1 MSEEVNLSEE
11 SNNSENEAN
20 NPENEANN
28 SENEPLDQKELLEDV
43 AEIRQMIHQQ
53 RFAECNPM
61 LFAIIKNCPNQQPY
75 IHRLVQGL
83 LSTVIANLSL
93 FQRKKMSSVM
103 LGFLKQDAKAI
114 KEFEIPETTPETRA
128 KLVSEAISELD
139 QFLVDVEMDIRS
151 ELGVFKDLKKKGEEI
166 DVKEVKPTLEKFVSR
181 EAMLFLN
188 HDLSKEEQDQASAT
202 LYQEWEECR
211 EKIFGRFVSSGHWN
225 DEERAEVKDT
235 ILSPTVDSLTS
246 QLLVSAITLSAATV
260 FDMGKFTLLYDIYR
274 QTDDD
279 EVKVR
284 ALLGWL
290 LVSMNSSCYE
300 QHPDFLS
307 FAEQL
312 TEDCKNDSDLL
323 AEIIKAQKMLA
334 VTVFSEQK
342 SIDYTNDIMSSLSK
356 RFLGDL
362 KNKVADLL
370 EADEDMRNI
379 FGVEDDEE
387 TSDEESPIRS
397 VDINT
402 DEDGDPA
409 LNVGVDSPLSMD
421 EMMDK
426 GIDILLPQFKMLRDQ
441 TEFFTHLYNWFM
453 PFYLKNPHITEA
465 LGFVDEKRKFC
476 KAFCSTAR
484 SCPADA
490 YSLANLIVSH
500 PNEIPENIV
509 DCYDD
514 PEDEEDGSK
523 PADEEE
529 IVNEFFKEPEE
540 HRAKRIRI
548 NYIRN
553 LLRFSKFYKEK
564 DELFTILD
572 ELDDD
577 KPAYA
582 VLAGPLFQDEFFDKY
597 RMAIARYSFR
607 REFPDMVDVMLE
619 GVPCDT
625 LEMHFMKGWVCMQKE
640 DDHSLRMAVDHFKE
654 MLKMQP
660 DMKPVYLQLGICYR
674 KLCQVDEYL
683 ENFDKLMEFK
693 DSFSEE
699 ELFELKL
706 EKLKFIVMNN
716 RLEEAMP
723 LAYELDYTHPESQM
737 AGALLTQLL
746 IKIGGEHTE
755 GNFQKAHQRL
765 DEYFAEV
772 NELFGSF
779 EKMKKSGKDPKNMMM
794 QAMDLFFKMMK
805 NDKAAEAYNNYS
817 LGLLA
822 LIEHQ
827 PKKAVGPFF
836 RAYAYYEDKDQDVF
850 FEVLREDY
858 KWLKNYGCSFT
869 DIMIIYNQ
877 VVAEHQQ
884 SQEELKKYADKS
896 E

>member
-11 SNNSENEAN
+11 SNN
-20 NPENEANN
+20 PEEDV
-28 SENEPLDQKELLEDV
+28 LDQDFLLEKVD
-43 AEIRQMIHQQ
+43 EMRDLIHQQ
-53 RFAECNPM
+53 RFTECKPLLVAVFTPLPSN
-61 LFAIIKNCPNQQPY
+61 KQYVN
-75 IHRLVQGL
+75 RLLQSL
-83 LSTVIANLSL
+83 LTALAANMSL
-93 FQRKKMSSVM
+93 FQRKKIPDGVF
-103 LGFLKQDAKAI
+103 GFPLQHI
-114 KEFEIPETTPETRA
+114 KSFEELDIPEMTPETRA
-128 KLVSEAISELD
+128 KYISSAISGLD
-139 QFLVDVEMDIRS
+139 QLLEDIEMDIRS
-151 ELGVFKDLKKKGEEI
+151 DQGVFKDLKKQGEAI
-166 DVKEVKPTLEKFVSR
+166 DIKEVKPTLEKFVSR

-188 HDLSKEEQDQASAT
+188 HDLSKEEQDQASAR
-202 LYQEWEECR
+202 LYQEWEEYR
-211 EKIFGRFVSSGHWN
+211 EKIFDRFVSSGYWN
-225 DEERAEVKDT
+225 DEERAVVKDT

-290 LVSMNSSCYE
+290 LVSTNCGCYE
-300 QHPDFLS
+300 QQPDFRS

-362 KNKVADLL
+362 KDKVANLL

-379 FGVEDDEE
+379 FGIEDDEE
-387 TSDEESPIRS
+387 TSEESPIRS

-402 DEDGDPA
+402 DEDGIPNLD
-409 LNVGVDSPLSMD
+409 VDMDSPLSMD

-490 YSLANLIVSH
+490 YSLANLIISH

-514 PEDEEDGSK
+514 PEDEGDGSK

-529 IVNEFFKEPEE
+529 IVDEFFKEPGE

-553 LLRFSKFYKEK
+553 LLRFSKFYTAK
-564 DELFTILD
+564 DEIFNILD

-607 REFPDMVDVMLE
+607 REFPDLVEVMLE

-625 LEMHFMKGWVCMQKE
+625 LEMHFMKGWVCMQKG
-640 DDHSLRMAVDHFKE
+640 DDHSLRMAVDHFKK
-654 MLKMQP
+654 MLKIKP
-660 DMKPVYLQLGICYR
+660 DMKQVYLQLGICYR
-674 KLCQVDEYL
+674 NLIQVDEYL

-699 ELFELKL
+699 ELFKLKL
-706 EKLKFIVMNN
+706 DKLKFIVMNN
-716 RLEEAMP
+716 RFEEAMP
-723 LAYELDYTHPESQM
+723 LAYELDYTHPENQM

-746 IKIGGEHTE
+746 IKIGGEHAE
-755 GNFQKAHQRL
+755 ENFQKAHQRL
-765 DEYFAEV
+765 DEYFAEA

-779 EKMKKSGKDPKNMMM
+779 EKMKKEGKDTKNMMM

-827 PKKAVGPFF
+827 PKKAMGPFF
-836 RAYAYYEDKDQDVF
+836 RAYAYYVEKDENVF
-850 FEVLREDY
+850 FEALKEDY
-858 KWLKNYGCSFT
+858 KWLKNYGCSYT
-869 DIMIIYNQ
+869 DLMIIYNQ
-877 VVAEHQQ
+877 VVAEHQK
-884 SQEELKKYADKS
+884 SQEEIKKYADKS

>member
-11 SNNSENEAN
+11 SNN
-20 NPENEANN
+20 PEE
-28 SENEPLDQKELLEDV
+28 EVLDQDFLLEKVD
-43 AEIRQMIHQQ
+43 EMRDLIHQQ
-53 RFAECNPM
+53 RFAECKPM
-61 LFAIIKNCPNQQPY
+61 LVAIFENCPNHKQY
-75 IHRLVQGL
+75 MRRLMHGL
-83 LSTVIANLSL
+83 LTTVLANMSL
-93 FQRKKMSSVM
+93 LQRKKLPDDM
-103 LGFLKQDAKAI
+103 LGILKQYVKPSEELD
-114 KEFEIPETTPETRA
+114 IPEMTPEARTEFVFGA
-128 KLVSEAISELD
+128 VSELD
-139 QFLVDVEMDIRS
+139 QLLEDIEMDIRS
-151 ELGVFKDLKKKGEEI
+151 EQGIFKDLKKQGEAI
-166 DVKEVKPTLEKFVSR
+166 DIKEVKPTLEKFVSR

-188 HDLSKEEQDQASAT
+188 HDLSKEEQDQASAR
-202 LYQEWEECR
+202 LYQEWEEYR
-211 EKIFGRFVSSGHWN
+211 EKIFDRFVSSGYWN
-225 DEERAEVKDT
+225 DEERAVVKDT

-260 FDMGKFTLLYDIYR
+260 FDMGKFTLLHDIYR

-290 LVSMNSSCYE
+290 LVSTNCGCYE
-300 QHPDFLS
+300 QQPDFRS

-312 TEDCKNDSDLL
+312 TEDCKNNPDLL

-342 SIDYTNDIMSSLSK
+342 SIDYTNDIMASLSK

-362 KNKVADLL
+362 KDKVANLL
-370 EADEDMRNI
+370 EADEDMQNI
-379 FGVEDDEE
+379 FGIEDDEE
-387 TSDEESPIRS
+387 TSEESPIRS

-402 DEDGDPA
+402 DEDGVDN

-441 TEFFTHLYNWFM
+441 TDFFTHLYNWFM

-514 PEDEEDGSK
+514 PEDEGDGSE

-529 IVNEFFKEPEE
+529 IVNEFFKEPGE

-553 LLRFSKFYKEK
+553 LLRFSKFYTAK
-564 DELFTILD
+564 DEIFNILD

-607 REFPDMVDVMLE
+607 REFPDLVEVMLE

-625 LEMHFMKGWVCMQKE
+625 LEMHFMKGWVCMQKG
-640 DDHSLRMAVDHFKE
+640 DNHSLRMAVDHFKK
-654 MLKMQP
+654 MLKIKP
-660 DMKPVYLQLGICYR
+660 DMKQVYLQLGICYR
-674 KLCQVDEYL
+674 NLIQVDEYL

-699 ELFELKL
+699 ELFKLKL
-706 EKLKFIVMNN
+706 DKLKFIVMNN
-716 RLEEAMP
+716 RFEEAMP
-723 LAYELDYTHPESQM
+723 LAYELDYTHPENQM

-746 IKIGGEHTE
+746 IKIGGEHAE
-755 GNFQKAHQRL
+755 ENFQKAHQRL
-765 DEYFAEV
+765 DEYFAEA

-779 EKMKKSGKDPKNMMM
+779 EKMKKEGKDTKNMMM

-827 PKKAVGPFF
+827 PKKAMGPFF
-836 RAYAYYEDKDQDVF
+836 RAYAYYVEKDENVF
-850 FEVLREDY
+850 FEALKEDY
-858 KWLKNYGCSFT
+858 KWLKNYGCSYT
-869 DIMIIYNQ
+869 DLMIIYNQ
-877 VVAEHQQ
+877 VVAEHQK
-884 SQEELKKYADKS
+884 SQEEIKKYADKS

>member
-1 MSEEVNLSEE
+1 
-11 SNNSENEAN
+11 
-20 NPENEANN
+20 
-28 SENEPLDQKELLEDV
+28 
-43 AEIRQMIHQQ
+43 
-53 RFAECNPM
+53 
-61 LFAIIKNCPNQQPY
+61 
-75 IHRLVQGL
+75 
-83 LSTVIANLSL
+83 
-93 FQRKKMSSVM
+93 
-103 LGFLKQDAKAI
+103 
-114 KEFEIPETTPETRA
+114 
-128 KLVSEAISELD
+128 
-139 QFLVDVEMDIRS
+139 
-151 ELGVFKDLKKKGEEI
+151 
-166 DVKEVKPTLEKFVSR
+166 
-181 EAMLFLN
+181 
-188 HDLSKEEQDQASAT
+188 
-202 LYQEWEECR
+202 
-211 EKIFGRFVSSGHWN
+211 
-225 DEERAEVKDT
+225 
-235 ILSPTVDSLTS
+235 
-246 QLLVSAITLSAATV
+246 
-260 FDMGKFTLLYDIYR
+260 
-274 QTDDD
+274 
-279 EVKVR
+279 
-284 ALLGWL
+284 
-290 LVSMNSSCYE
+290 
-300 QHPDFLS
+300 
-307 FAEQL
+307 
-312 TEDCKNDSDLL
+312 
-323 AEIIKAQKMLA
+323 
-334 VTVFSEQK
+334 
-342 SIDYTNDIMSSLSK
+342 
-356 RFLGDL
+356 
-362 KNKVADLL
+362 
-370 EADEDMRNI
+370 
-379 FGVEDDEE
+379 
-387 TSDEESPIRS
+387 
-397 VDINT
+397 
-402 DEDGDPA
+402 
-409 LNVGVDSPLSMD
+409 MD

-514 PEDEEDGSK
+514 PEDEGDGSET
-523 PADEEE
+523 ADEEE

-553 LLRFSKFYKEK
+553 LMRFSKFYTEK
-564 DELFTILD
+564 DEIFNILD

-640 DDHSLRMAVDHFKE
+640 DDPSLRMAVDHFKK

-746 IKIGGEHTE
+746 IKTGGEHAE
-755 GNFQKAHQRL
+755 ENFQKAHQRL

-779 EKMKKSGKDPKNMMM
+779 EKMKKEGKDTKNMMM

-877 VVAEHQQ
+877 IVAEHQQ

>member
-1 MSEEVNLSEE
+1 MSEKVNLSEE
-11 SNNSENEAN
+11 SNSQEEV
-20 NPENEANN
+20 
-28 SENEPLDQKELLEDV
+28 LDQKELLEDV
-43 AEIRQMIHQQ
+43 VEIRQMIHQQ

-61 LFAIIKNCPNQQPY
+61 LFAIVKNSPNHQPY

-83 LSTVIANLSL
+83 LSTVIASLSL
-93 FQRKKMSSVM
+93 FQRKKISTEM
-103 LGFLKQDAKAI
+103 LGFLKLDAKAV
-114 KEFEIPETTPETRA
+114 KEFKIPETTPEGRA

-139 QFLVDVEMDIRS
+139 QFLVDIEMDIRS
-151 ELGVFKDLKKKGEEI
+151 EQGIFQDLKKQGEEI
-166 DVKEVKPTLEKFVSR
+166 DIKEVKPTLEKFVSR

-188 HDLSKEEQDQASAT
+188 HDLSKEEQDQASAR
-202 LYQEWEECR
+202 LYQEWEEYR
-211 EKIFGRFVSSGHWN
+211 EKIFDRFVSSGYWN
-225 DEERAEVKDT
+225 DEERAVVKDT

-274 QTDDD
+274 LADDD

-290 LVSMNSSCYE
+290 LVSTNCGCYE
-300 QHPDFLS
+300 QQPDFRS

-342 SIDYTNDIMSSLSK
+342 SIDYTNDIMASLSK

-362 KNKVADLL
+362 KDKVANLL
-370 EADEDMRNI
+370 EADEDMRNLFEI
-379 FGVEDDEE
+379 DEDEE
-387 TSDEESPIRS
+387 TSEESPIRS

-402 DEDGDPA
+402 DEDGIPNLD
-409 LNVGVDSPLSMD
+409 VDMDSPLSMD

-514 PEDEEDGSK
+514 PEDEGDGSE

-529 IVNEFFKEPEE
+529 IVNEFFKEPGE

-553 LLRFSKFYKEK
+553 LLRFSKFYTAK
-564 DELFTILD
+564 DEIFNILD

-607 REFPDMVDVMLE
+607 REFPDLVEVMLE

-625 LEMHFMKGWVCMQKE
+625 LEMHFMKGWVCMQKG
-640 DDHSLRMAVDHFKE
+640 DNHSLCMAVDHFKK
-654 MLKMQP
+654 MLKIKP
-660 DMKPVYLQLGICYR
+660 DMKQVYLQLGICYR
-674 KLCQVDEYL
+674 NLIQVDEYL

-706 EKLKFIVMNN
+706 DKLKFIVMNN
-716 RLEEAMP
+716 RFEEAMP
-723 LAYELDYTHPESQM
+723 LAYELDYTHPENQM

-746 IKIGGEHTE
+746 IKIGGEHAE
-755 GNFQKAHQRL
+755 ENFLKAHQRL
-765 DEYFAEV
+765 DEYFAEA

-779 EKMKKSGKDPKNMMM
+779 EKMKKEGKDTKNMMM

-827 PKKAVGPFF
+827 PKKAMGPFF
-836 RAYAYYEDKDQDVF
+836 RAYAYYVEKDENVF
-850 FEVLREDY
+850 FEALKEDY
-858 KWLKNYGCSFT
+858 KWLKNYGCSYT
-869 DIMIIYNQ
+869 DLMIIYNQ
-877 VVAEHQQ
+877 VVAEHQK
-884 SQEELKKYADKS
+884 SQEEIKKYADKS

>member
-11 SNNSENEAN
+11 SNN
-20 NPENEANN
+20 PEEV
-28 SENEPLDQKELLEDV
+28 LGQDELLEKID
-43 AEIRQMIHQQ
+43 EMRQLIHQQ
-53 RFAECNPM
+53 RFTECKPLLVAVFTPLPSN
-61 LFAIIKNCPNQQPY
+61 KQYVN
-75 IHRLVQGL
+75 RLLQSL
-83 LSTVIANLSL
+83 LTALAANMSL
-93 FQRKKMSSVM
+93 FQRKKIPDGVF
-103 LGFLKQDAKAI
+103 GFPLQHI
-114 KEFEIPETTPETRA
+114 KSFEELDIPEMTPETRA
-128 KLVSEAISELD
+128 KYISSAISGLD
-139 QFLVDVEMDIRS
+139 QLLEDIEMDIRS
-151 ELGVFKDLKKKGEEI
+151 DQGVFKDLKKQGEAI
-166 DVKEVKPTLEKFVSR
+166 DIKEVKPTLEKFVSR

-188 HDLSKEEQDQASAT
+188 HDLSKEEQDQASAR
-202 LYQEWEECR
+202 LYQEWEEYR
-211 EKIFGRFVSSGHWN
+211 EKIFGRFVSSGHWT
-225 DEERAEVKDT
+225 DEECAAVKDT

-290 LVSMNSSCYE
+290 LVSMNSSYCE
-300 QHPDFLS
+300 QHPDFRS

-312 TEDCKNDSDLL
+312 TEDCKNDQDLL
-323 AEIIKAQKMLA
+323 ADIIKAQKMLA

-370 EADEDMRNI
+370 DADEDMRNLFEI
-379 FGVEDDEE
+379 DEDEE
-387 TSDEESPIRS
+387 TSEEESPIRS

-402 DEDGDPA
+402 DEDGVDN

-441 TEFFTHLYNWFM
+441 TDFFTHLYNWFM
-453 PFYLKNPHITEA
+453 PFYLKNPHVTEA

-490 YSLANLIVSH
+490 YSLANLIISH

-514 PEDEEDGSK
+514 PEDEGDGSE

-529 IVNEFFKEPEE
+529 IVNEFFKEPGE

-553 LLRFSKFYKEK
+553 LLRFSKFYKGK

-607 REFPDMVDVMLE
+607 REFPDMVEVMLE

-640 DDHSLRMAVDHFKE
+640 DDHSLRMAVSHFKE

-660 DMKPVYLQLGICYR
+660 DMKQVYLQLGICYR
-674 KLCQVDEYL
+674 NLIQVDEYL

-706 EKLKFIVMNN
+706 DKLKFIVMNN
-716 RLEEAMP
+716 RFEEAMP
-723 LAYELDYTHPESQM
+723 LAYELDYTHPENQM

-746 IKIGGEHTE
+746 IKIGGEHAE
-755 GNFQKAHQRL
+755 ENFQKAHQRL
-765 DEYFAEV
+765 DEYFAEA

-779 EKMKKSGKDPKNMMM
+779 EKMKKEGKDTKNMMM

-827 PKKAVGPFF
+827 PKKALEPFF
-836 RAYAYYEDKDQDVF
+836 RAYAYYVEKDENVF
-850 FEVLREDY
+850 FEALKEDY
-858 KWLKNYGCSFT
+858 KWLKNYGCSYT
-869 DIMIIYNQ
+869 DLMIIYNQ

-884 SQEELKKYADKS
+884 TEDELKKYADKS

>member
-11 SNNSENEAN
+11 SNN
-20 NPENEANN
+20 PEEVLA
-28 SENEPLDQKELLEDV
+28 QKELLEDV
-43 AEIRQMIHQQ
+43 VEIRQMIHQQ

-61 LFAIIKNCPNQQPY
+61 LFAIIKNSPDHLPY

-83 LSTVIANLSL
+83 LSTVIASLSL
-93 FQRKKMSSVM
+93 FQRKKMSTEM
-103 LGFLKQDAKAI
+103 LDFLKLDAKAI
-114 KEFEIPETTPETRA
+114 KEFKIPETTPEARA

-139 QFLVDVEMDIRS
+139 QFLVDIEMDIRS
-151 ELGVFKDLKKKGEEI
+151 EQGIFKDLKKQGEAI
-166 DVKEVKPTLEKFVSR
+166 DIKEVKPTLEKFVSR

-188 HDLSKEEQDQASAT
+188 HDLSKEEQDQASAR
-202 LYQEWEECR
+202 LYQEWEEYR
-211 EKIFGRFVSSGHWN
+211 EKIFDRFVSSGYWN
-225 DEERAEVKDT
+225 DEERAVVKDT

-274 QTDDD
+274 LADDD

-290 LVSMNSSCYE
+290 LVSTNCGCYE
-300 QHPDFLS
+300 QQPDFRS

-342 SIDYTNDIMSSLSK
+342 SIDYTNDIMASLSK

-362 KNKVADLL
+362 KDKVADLL

-379 FGVEDDEE
+379 FGIDEDEE
-387 TSDEESPIRS
+387 TSEESPIRS

-402 DEDGDPA
+402 DEDGIPNLD
-409 LNVGVDSPLSMD
+409 VDMDSPLSMD

-514 PEDEEDGSK
+514 PEDEGDGSET
-523 PADEEE
+523 ADEEE
-529 IVNEFFKEPEE
+529 IVNEFFKEPGE

-553 LLRFSKFYKEK
+553 LLRFSKFYTAK
-564 DELFTILD
+564 DEIFNILD

-607 REFPDMVDVMLE
+607 REFPDLVEVMLE

-625 LEMHFMKGWVCMQKE
+625 LEMHFMKGWVCMQKG
-640 DDHSLRMAVDHFKE
+640 DNHSLRMAVDHFKK
-654 MLKMQP
+654 MLKIKP
-660 DMKPVYLQLGICYR
+660 DMKQVYLQLGICYR
-674 KLCQVDEYL
+674 NLIQVDEYL

-706 EKLKFIVMNN
+706 DKLKFIVMNN
-716 RLEEAMP
+716 RFEEAMP
-723 LAYELDYTHPESQM
+723 LAYELDYTHPENQM

-746 IKIGGEHTE
+746 IKIGGEHAE
-755 GNFQKAHQRL
+755 ENFQKAHQRL

-779 EKMKKSGKDPKNMMM
+779 EKMKKEGKDTKNMMM

-805 NDKAAEAYNNYS
+805 NDKLAEAYNNYS

-827 PKKAVGPFF
+827 PKKAMGPLF
-836 RAYAYYEDKDQDVF
+836 RAYAYYVEKDENVF
-850 FEVLREDY
+850 FEALKEDY
-858 KWLKNYGCSFT
+858 KWLKNYGCSYT
-869 DIMIIYNQ
+869 DLMIIYNQ
-877 VVAEHQQ
+877 VVAEHQK
-884 SQEELKKYADKS
+884 SQEEIKKYADKS

>member
-11 SNNSENEAN
+11 SNN
-20 NPENEANN
+20 PEEV
-28 SENEPLDQKELLEDV
+28 LDQDELLEKID
-43 AEIRQMIHQQ
+43 EMRQLIHQQ
-53 RFAECNPM
+53 RFTECKPLLVAVFTPLPSN
-61 LFAIIKNCPNQQPY
+61 KQYVN
-75 IHRLVQGL
+75 RLLQSL
-83 LSTVIANLSL
+83 LTALAANMSL
-93 FQRKKMSSVM
+93 FQRKKIPDGVF
-103 LGFLKQDAKAI
+103 GFPLQHI
-114 KEFEIPETTPETRA
+114 KSFEELDIPEMTPETRA
-128 KLVSEAISELD
+128 KYISSAISGLD
-139 QFLVDVEMDIRS
+139 QLLEDIEMDIRS
-151 ELGVFKDLKKKGEEI
+151 DQGVFKDLKKQGEAI
-166 DVKEVKPTLEKFVSR
+166 DIKEVKPTLEKFVSR

-188 HDLSKEEQDQASAT
+188 HDLSKEEQDQASAR
-202 LYQEWEECR
+202 LYQEWEEYR
-211 EKIFGRFVSSGHWN
+211 EKIFGRFVSSGHWT
-225 DEERAEVKDT
+225 DEECAAVKDT

-260 FDMGKFTLLYDIYR
+260 FDMGKFTLLYGIYR

-290 LVSMNSSCYE
+290 LVSMNSSYCE
-300 QHPDFLS
+300 QHPDFRS

-323 AEIIKAQKMLA
+323 ADIIKAQKMLA

-370 EADEDMRNI
+370 DADEDMRNFFEI
-379 FGVEDDEE
+379 DEDEE
-387 TSDEESPIRS
+387 TSEEESPIRS

-402 DEDGDPA
+402 DEDGVDN

-441 TEFFTHLYNWFM
+441 TDFFTHLYNWFM
-453 PFYLKNPHITEA
+453 PFYLKNPHVTEA

-490 YSLANLIVSH
+490 YSLANLIISH

-514 PEDEEDGSK
+514 PEDEGDGSE

-529 IVNEFFKEPEE
+529 IVNEFFKEPGE

-553 LLRFSKFYKEK
+553 LLRFSKFYKGK

-607 REFPDMVDVMLE
+607 REFPDMVEMMLE

-640 DDHSLRMAVDHFKE
+640 DDHSLRMAVSHFKE

-660 DMKPVYLQLGICYR
+660 DMKQVYLQLGICYR
-674 KLCQVDEYL
+674 NLIQVDEYL

-706 EKLKFIVMNN
+706 DKLKFIVMNN
-716 RLEEAMP
+716 RFEEAMP
-723 LAYELDYTHPESQM
+723 LAYELDYTHPENQM

-746 IKIGGEHTE
+746 IKIGGEHAE
-755 GNFQKAHQRL
+755 ENFQKAHQRL
-765 DEYFAEV
+765 DEYFAEA

-779 EKMKKSGKDPKNMMM
+779 EKMKKEGKDTKNMMM

-827 PKKAVGPFF
+827 PKKALEPFF
-836 RAYAYYEDKDQDVF
+836 RAYAYYVEKDENVF
-850 FEVLREDY
+850 FEALKEDY
-858 KWLKNYGCSFT
+858 KWLKNYGCSYT
-869 DIMIIYNQ
+869 DLMIIYNQ

-884 SQEELKKYADKS
+884 TEDELKKYADKS

>member
-11 SNNSENEAN
+11 SNNTEEDV
-20 NPENEANN
+20 
-28 SENEPLDQKELLEDV
+28 LDQDFLLEKVD
-43 AEIRQMIHQQ
+43 EMRDLIHQQ
-53 RFAECNPM
+53 RFTECKPI
-61 LFAIIKNCPNQQPY
+61 LVAIFENCPNHKQY
-75 IHRLVQGL
+75 MRRLMHGL
-83 LSTVIANLSL
+83 LKTVLANMSL
-93 FQRKKMSSVM
+93 LQCKKLPDDM
-103 LGFLKQDAKAI
+103 LGFLKQYVKPSEELD
-114 KEFEIPETTPETRA
+114 IPEMTPEARTKFVFGA
-128 KLVSEAISELD
+128 VSELD
-139 QFLVDVEMDIRS
+139 QLLVDIEMDIRS
-151 ELGVFKDLKKKGEEI
+151 DQGIFKDLKKQGEAI
-166 DVKEVKPTLEKFVSR
+166 DIKEVKPTLEKFVSR

-188 HDLSKEEQDQASAT
+188 HDLSKEEQDQASAR
-202 LYQEWEECR
+202 LYQEWEEYR
-211 EKIFGRFVSSGHWN
+211 EKIFDRFVSSGYWN
-225 DEERAEVKDT
+225 NEERAVVKDT

-274 QTDDD
+274 LADDD

-290 LVSMNSSCYE
+290 LVSTNC
-300 QHPDFLS
+300 DFRS

-312 TEDCKNDSDLL
+312 TEDCKNDPDLL

-342 SIDYTNDIMSSLSK
+342 SIDYTNDIMASLSK
-356 RFLGDL
+356 RFLDDL
-362 KNKVADLL
+362 RDKVADLL

-379 FGVEDDEE
+379 FGIEDDEE
-387 TSDEESPIRS
+387 TSEESPIRS
-397 VDINT
+397 DDTNT
-402 DEDGDPA
+402 DEDRIPNLDA
-409 LNVGVDSPLSMD
+409 DIESPLSMD

-514 PEDEEDGSK
+514 PEDEEDGSES
-523 PADEEE
+523 ADEEE
-529 IVNEFFKEPEE
+529 IVKEFFNEPEE

-553 LLRFSKFYKEK
+553 LMRFSKFYTAK
-564 DELFTILD
+564 DEIFNIFD

-607 REFPDMVDVMLE
+607 REFPDLVEVMLE

-625 LEMHFMKGWVCMQKE
+625 LEMHFMKGWVCMQKG
-640 DDHSLRMAVDHFKE
+640 DNHSLRMAVDHFKK
-654 MLKMQP
+654 MLKIKP
-660 DMKPVYLQLGICYR
+660 DMKQVYLQLGTCYR
-674 KLCQVDEYL
+674 NLIQVDEYL

-706 EKLKFIVMNN
+706 DKLKFIVMNN
-716 RLEEAMP
+716 RFEEAMP
-723 LAYELDYTHPESQM
+723 LAYELDYTHPENQM

-746 IKIGGEHTE
+746 IKIGGEHAE
-755 GNFQKAHQRL
+755 ENFQKAHQRL

-779 EKMKKSGKDPKNMMM
+779 EKMKKAGKDTKNMMM

-805 NDKAAEAYNNYS
+805 NDKLAEAYNNYS

-827 PKKAVGPFF
+827 PKKAMGPFF
-836 RAYAYYEDKDQDVF
+836 RVYAYYVEKDENVF
-850 FEVLREDY
+850 FEALKEDY
-858 KWLKNYGCSFT
+858 KWLKNYGCSYT
-869 DIMIIYNQ
+869 DLMIIYNQ
-877 VVAEHQQ
+877 VVAEHQK
-884 SQEELKKYADKS
+884 SQEEIKKYADKS

>member
-11 SNNSENEAN
+11 SNN
-20 NPENEANN
+20 PEEDV
-28 SENEPLDQKELLEDV
+28 LDQDFLLEKVD
-43 AEIRQMIHQQ
+43 EMRDLIHQQ
-53 RFAECNPM
+53 RFTECKPI
-61 LFAIIKNCPNQQPY
+61 LVAIFENCPNHKQY
-75 IHRLVQGL
+75 MRRLMHGL
-83 LSTVIANLSL
+83 LKTVLANMSL
-93 FQRKKMSSVM
+93 LQCKKLPDDM
-103 LGFLKQDAKAI
+103 LGFLKQYVKPSEELD
-114 KEFEIPETTPETRA
+114 IPEMTPEARTKFVFGA
-128 KLVSEAISELD
+128 VSELD
-139 QFLVDVEMDIRS
+139 QLLVDIEMDIRS
-151 ELGVFKDLKKKGEEI
+151 DQGIFKDLKKQGEAI
-166 DVKEVKPTLEKFVSR
+166 DIKEVKPTLEKFVSR

-188 HDLSKEEQDQASAT
+188 HDLSKEEQDQASAR
-202 LYQEWEECR
+202 LYQEWEEYR
-211 EKIFGRFVSSGHWN
+211 EKIFDRFVSSGYWN
-225 DEERAEVKDT
+225 NEERAVVKDT

-274 QTDDD
+274 LADDD

-290 LVSMNSSCYE
+290 LVSTNCGSYE
-300 QHPDFLS
+300 QQPDFRS

-312 TEDCKNDSDLL
+312 TEDCKNDPDLL

-342 SIDYTNDIMSSLSK
+342 SIDYTNDIMASLSK
-356 RFLGDL
+356 RFLDDL
-362 KNKVADLL
+362 RDKVADLL

-379 FGVEDDEE
+379 FGIEDDEE
-387 TSDEESPIRS
+387 TSEESPIRS
-397 VDINT
+397 DDTNT
-402 DEDGDPA
+402 DEDRIPNLDA
-409 LNVGVDSPLSMD
+409 DIESPLSMD

-441 TEFFTHLYNWFM
+441 TKFFTHLYNWFM
-453 PFYLKNPHITEA
+453 PFYLKNPHITAA

-500 PNEIPENIV
+500 SNEIPENIV

-514 PEDEEDGSK
+514 PEDEEDGSES
-523 PADEEE
+523 ADEEE
-529 IVNEFFKEPEE
+529 IVKEFFNEPEE

-553 LLRFSKFYKEK
+553 LMRFSKFYTAK
-564 DELFTILD
+564 DEIFNIFD

-607 REFPDMVDVMLE
+607 REFPDLVEVMLE

-625 LEMHFMKGWVCMQKE
+625 LEMHFMKGWVCMQKG
-640 DDHSLRMAVDHFKE
+640 DNHSLRMAVDHFKK
-654 MLKMQP
+654 MLKIKP
-660 DMKPVYLQLGICYR
+660 DMKQVYLQLGTCYR
-674 KLCQVDEYL
+674 NLIQVDEYL

-706 EKLKFIVMNN
+706 DKLKFIVMNN
-716 RLEEAMP
+716 RFEEAMP
-723 LAYELDYTHPESQM
+723 LAYELDYTHPENQM

-746 IKIGGEHTE
+746 IKIGGEHAE
-755 GNFQKAHQRL
+755 ENFQKAHQRL

-779 EKMKKSGKDPKNMMM
+779 EKMKKAGKDTKNMMM

-805 NDKAAEAYNNYS
+805 NDKLAEAYNNYS

-827 PKKAVGPFF
+827 PKKAMGPFF
-836 RAYAYYEDKDQDVF
+836 RVYAYYVEKDENVF
-850 FEVLREDY
+850 FEALKEDY
-858 KWLKNYGCSFT
+858 KWLKNYGCSYT
-869 DIMIIYNQ
+869 DLMIIYNQ
-877 VVAEHQQ
+877 VVAEHQK
-884 SQEELKKYADKS
+884 SQEEIKKYADKS

>member
-11 SNNSENEAN
+11 SNN
-20 NPENEANN
+20 PEEDV
-28 SENEPLDQKELLEDV
+28 LDQDFLLEKVD
-43 AEIRQMIHQQ
+43 EMRDLIHQQ
-53 RFAECNPM
+53 RFTECKPI
-61 LFAIIKNCPNQQPY
+61 LVAIFENCPNHKQY
-75 IHRLVQGL
+75 MRRLMHGL
-83 LSTVIANLSL
+83 LKTVLANMSL
-93 FQRKKMSSVM
+93 LQCKKLPDDM
-103 LGFLKQDAKAI
+103 LGFLKQYVKPSEELD
-114 KEFEIPETTPETRA
+114 IPEMTPEARTKFVFGA
-128 KLVSEAISELD
+128 VSELD
-139 QFLVDVEMDIRS
+139 QLLVDIEMDIRS
-151 ELGVFKDLKKKGEEI
+151 DQGIFKDLKKQGEAI
-166 DVKEVKPTLEKFVSR
+166 DIKEVKPTLEKFVSR

-188 HDLSKEEQDQASAT
+188 HDLSKEEQDQASAR
-202 LYQEWEECR
+202 LYQEWEEYR
-211 EKIFGRFVSSGHWN
+211 EKIFDRFVSSGYWN
-225 DEERAEVKDT
+225 NEERAVVKDT

-274 QTDDD
+274 LADDD

-290 LVSMNSSCYE
+290 LVSTNCGSYE
-300 QHPDFLS
+300 QQPDFRS

-312 TEDCKNDSDLL
+312 TEDCKNDPDLL

-342 SIDYTNDIMSSLSK
+342 SIDYTNDIMASLSK
-356 RFLGDL
+356 RFLDDL
-362 KNKVADLL
+362 RDKVADLL

-379 FGVEDDEE
+379 FGIEDDEE
-387 TSDEESPIRS
+387 TSEESPIRS
-397 VDINT
+397 DDTNT
-402 DEDGDPA
+402 DEDRIPNLDA
-409 LNVGVDSPLSMD
+409 DIESPLSMD

-514 PEDEEDGSK
+514 PEDEEDGSES
-523 PADEEE
+523 ADEEE
-529 IVNEFFKEPEE
+529 IVKEFFNEPEE

-553 LLRFSKFYKEK
+553 LMRFSKFYTAK
-564 DELFTILD
+564 DEIFNIFD

-607 REFPDMVDVMLE
+607 REFPDLVEVMLE

-625 LEMHFMKGWVCMQKE
+625 LEMHFMKGWVCMQKG
-640 DDHSLRMAVDHFKE
+640 DNHSLRMAVDHFKK
-654 MLKMQP
+654 MLKIKP
-660 DMKPVYLQLGICYR
+660 DMKQVYLQLGTCYR
-674 KLCQVDEYL
+674 NLIQVDEYL

-706 EKLKFIVMNN
+706 DKLKFIVMNN
-716 RLEEAMP
+716 RFEEAMP
-723 LAYELDYTHPESQM
+723 LAYELDYTHPENQM

-746 IKIGGEHTE
+746 IKIGGEHAE
-755 GNFQKAHQRL
+755 ENFQKAHQRL

-779 EKMKKSGKDPKNMMM
+779 EKMKKAGKDTKNMMM
-794 QAMDLFFKMMK
+794 QAMNLFFKMMK
-805 NDKAAEAYNNYS
+805 NDKLAEAYNNYS

-827 PKKAVGPFF
+827 PKKAMGPFF
-836 RAYAYYEDKDQDVF
+836 RVYAYYVEKDENVF
-850 FEVLREDY
+850 FEALKEDY
-858 KWLKNYGCSFT
+858 KWLKNYGCSYT
-869 DIMIIYNQ
+869 DLMIIYNQ
-877 VVAEHQQ
+877 VVAEHQK
-884 SQEELKKYADKS
+884 SQEEIKKYADKS

>member
-11 SNNSENEAN
+11 SNN
-20 NPENEANN
+20 PEEVLA
-28 SENEPLDQKELLEDV
+28 QKELLEDV
-43 AEIRQMIHQQ
+43 VEIRQMIHQQ

-61 LFAIIKNCPNQQPY
+61 LFAIIKNSPNHQPY

-83 LSTVIANLSL
+83 LSTVIASLSL
-93 FQRKKMSSVM
+93 FQRKKISTEM
-103 LGFLKQDAKAI
+103 LGFLKLDAKAV
-114 KEFEIPETTPETRA
+114 KEFKIPETTPEGRA
-128 KLVSEAISELD
+128 KLVSDAISELD
-139 QFLVDVEMDIRS
+139 QFLVDIEMDIRS
-151 ELGVFKDLKKKGEEI
+151 EQGIFKDLKKQGEAI
-166 DVKEVKPTLEKFVSR
+166 DIKEVKPTLEKFVSR

-188 HDLSKEEQDQASAT
+188 HDLSKEEQDQASAR
-202 LYQEWEECR
+202 LYQEWEEYR
-211 EKIFGRFVSSGHWN
+211 EKIFDRFVTAGYWN
-225 DEERAEVKDT
+225 DEERAVVKDT

-274 QTDDD
+274 LADDD

-290 LVSMNSSCYE
+290 LVSTNCGCYE
-300 QHPDFLS
+300 QHPDFRS

-342 SIDYTNDIMSSLSK
+342 SIDYTNDIMASLSK

-362 KNKVADLL
+362 KDKVADLL

-379 FGVEDDEE
+379 FEIDEDEE
-387 TSDEESPIRS
+387 TSEESPIRS

-402 DEDGDPA
+402 DEDGIDNLDA
-409 LNVGVDSPLSMD
+409 EIESPLSMD

-514 PEDEEDGSK
+514 PEDEEDGSVS
-523 PADEEE
+523 ADEEE
-529 IVNEFFKEPEE
+529 IVKEFFNEPEE

-607 REFPDMVDVMLE
+607 REFPDLVEVMLE

-625 LEMHFMKGWVCMQKE
+625 LEMHFMKGWVCMQKG
-640 DDHSLRMAVDHFKE
+640 DNHSLCMAVDHFKK
-654 MLKMQP
+654 MLKIKP
-660 DMKPVYLQLGICYR
+660 DMKQVYLQLGICYR
-674 KLCQVDEYL
+674 NLIQMDEYL

-706 EKLKFIVMNN
+706 DKLKFIVMNN
-716 RLEEAMP
+716 RFEEAMP
-723 LAYELDYTHPESQM
+723 LAYELDYTHPENQM

-746 IKIGGEHTE
+746 IKIGGEHAE
-755 GNFQKAHQRL
+755 ENFQKAHQRL

-779 EKMKKSGKDPKNMMM
+779 EKMKKEGKDTKNMMM

-805 NDKAAEAYNNYS
+805 NDKLAEAYNNYS

-827 PKKAVGPFF
+827 PKKAMGPFF
-836 RAYAYYEDKDQDVF
+836 RAYAYYVEKDENVF
-850 FEVLREDY
+850 FEALKEDY
-858 KWLKNYGCSFT
+858 KWLKDYGCSYT
-869 DIMIIYNQ
+869 DLMIIYNQ
-877 VVAEHQQ
+877 VVAEHQK
-884 SQEELKKYADKS
+884 SQEEIKKYADKS

>member
-11 SNNSENEAN
+11 SNN
-20 NPENEANN
+20 PEEVLA
-28 SENEPLDQKELLEDV
+28 QKELLEDV
-43 AEIRQMIHQQ
+43 VEIRQMIHQQ

-61 LFAIIKNCPNQQPY
+61 LFAIVKNSPNHQPY

-83 LSTVIANLSL
+83 LSTVIASLSL
-93 FQRKKMSSVM
+93 FQRKKISTEM
-103 LGFLKQDAKAI
+103 LGFLKLDAKAV
-114 KEFEIPETTPETRA
+114 KEFKIPETTPEGRA

-139 QFLVDVEMDIRS
+139 QFLVDIEMDIRS
-151 ELGVFKDLKKKGEEI
+151 EQGIFKDLKKQGEAI
-166 DVKEVKPTLEKFVSR
+166 DIKEVKPTLEKFVSR

-188 HDLSKEEQDQASAT
+188 HDLSKEEQDQASAR
-202 LYQEWEECR
+202 LYQEWEEYR
-211 EKIFGRFVSSGHWN
+211 EKIFDRFVSSGYWN
-225 DEERAEVKDT
+225 DEERAVVKDT

-274 QTDDD
+274 LADDD

-290 LVSMNSSCYE
+290 LVSTNCGCYE
-300 QHPDFLS
+300 QQPDFRS

-312 TEDCKNDSDLL
+312 TEDCKNDQDLL

-342 SIDYTNDIMSSLSK
+342 SIDYTNDIMASLSK

-362 KNKVADLL
+362 KDKVANLL
-370 EADEDMRNI
+370 EADEDMQNI
-379 FGVEDDEE
+379 FGIEDDEE
-387 TSDEESPIRS
+387 TSEESPIRS

-402 DEDGDPA
+402 DEDGIPNLD
-409 LNVGVDSPLSMD
+409 VDMDSPLSMD

-514 PEDEEDGSK
+514 PEDEGDGSE

-529 IVNEFFKEPEE
+529 IVNEFFKEPGE

-553 LLRFSKFYKEK
+553 LLRFSKFYTAK
-564 DELFTILD
+564 DEIFNILD

-607 REFPDMVDVMLE
+607 REFPDLVEVMLE

-625 LEMHFMKGWVCMQKE
+625 LEMHFMKGWVCMQKG
-640 DDHSLRMAVDHFKE
+640 DNHSLCMAVDHFKK
-654 MLKMQP
+654 MLKIKP
-660 DMKPVYLQLGICYR
+660 DMKQVYLQLGICYR
-674 KLCQVDEYL
+674 NLIQVDEYL

-706 EKLKFIVMNN
+706 DKLKFIVMNN
-716 RLEEAMP
+716 RFEEAMP
-723 LAYELDYTHPESQM
+723 LAYELDYTHPENQM

-746 IKIGGEHTE
+746 IKIGGEHAE
-755 GNFQKAHQRL
+755 VNFQKAHQRL

-779 EKMKKSGKDPKNMMM
+779 EKMKKEGKDTKNMMM

-805 NDKAAEAYNNYS
+805 NDKLAEAYNNYS

-827 PKKAVGPFF
+827 PKKAMGPFF
-836 RAYAYYEDKDQDVF
+836 RAYAYYVEKDENVF
-850 FEVLREDY
+850 FEALKEDY
-858 KWLKNYGCSFT
+858 KWLKNYGCSYT
-869 DIMIIYNQ
+869 DLMIIYNQ
-877 VVAEHQQ
+877 VVAEHQK
-884 SQEELKKYADKS
+884 SQEEIKKYADKS

>member
-11 SNNSENEAN
+11 SNN
-20 NPENEANN
+20 PEEDV
-28 SENEPLDQKELLEDV
+28 LDQDFLLEKVD
-43 AEIRQMIHQQ
+43 EMRQLIHQQ
-53 RFAECNPM
+53 RFSECKPM
-61 LFAIIKNCPNQQPY
+61 LVEVFTPFSSNKQYINRLMQNLLTSLFANM
-75 IHRLVQGL
+75 
-83 LSTVIANLSL
+83 SL
-93 FQRKKMSSVM
+93 FQRKKIPDGVFGIPIQHNKS
-103 LGFLKQDAKAI
+103 
-114 KEFEIPETTPETRA
+114 FEELDIPEMTPEARA
-128 KLVSEAISELD
+128 KYISNAVSELD
-139 QFLVDVEMDIRS
+139 QLLVDIEMDIRS
-151 ELGVFKDLKKKGEEI
+151 DQGIFKDLKKQGEAI
-166 DVKEVKPTLEKFVSR
+166 DIKEVKPTLEKFVSR

-188 HDLSKEEQDQASAT
+188 HDLSKEEQDQASAR
-202 LYQEWEECR
+202 LYQEWEEYR
-211 EKIFGRFVSSGHWN
+211 EKIFDRFVSSGYWN
-225 DEERAEVKDT
+225 NEERAVVKDT

-274 QTDDD
+274 LADDD

-290 LVSMNSSCYE
+290 LVSTNCGSYE
-300 QHPDFLS
+300 QQPDFRS

-312 TEDCKNDSDLL
+312 TEDCKNDPDLL

-342 SIDYTNDIMSSLSK
+342 SIDYTNDIMASLSK
-356 RFLGDL
+356 RFLDDL
-362 KNKVADLL
+362 RDKVADLL

-379 FGVEDDEE
+379 FGIEDDEE
-387 TSDEESPIRS
+387 TSEESPIRS
-397 VDINT
+397 DDTNT
-402 DEDGDPA
+402 DKDGIPNLDA
-409 LNVGVDSPLSMD
+409 DIESPLSMD

-514 PEDEEDGSK
+514 PEDEGDGSE

-529 IVNEFFKEPEE
+529 IVNEFFKEPGE

-582 VLAGPLFQDEFFDKY
+582 VLAGPLFQDEFFDKC

-607 REFPDMVDVMLE
+607 REFPDLVEVMLE

-625 LEMHFMKGWVCMQKE
+625 LEMHFMKGWVCMQKG
-640 DDHSLRMAVDHFKE
+640 DNHSLRMAVDHFKK
-654 MLKMQP
+654 MLKIKP
-660 DMKPVYLQLGICYR
+660 DMKQVYLQLGTCYR
-674 KLCQVDEYL
+674 NLIQVDEYL

-706 EKLKFIVMNN
+706 DKLKFIVMNN
-716 RLEEAMP
+716 RFEEAMP
-723 LAYELDYTHPESQM
+723 LAYELDYTHPENQM

-746 IKIGGEHTE
+746 IKIGGEHAE
-755 GNFQKAHQRL
+755 ENFQKAHQRL

-779 EKMKKSGKDPKNMMM
+779 EKMKKAGKDTKNMMM

-805 NDKAAEAYNNYS
+805 NDKLAEAYNNYS

-827 PKKAVGPFF
+827 PKKAMGPFF
-836 RAYAYYEDKDQDVF
+836 RVYAYYVEKDENVF
-850 FEVLREDY
+850 FEALKEDY
-858 KWLKNYGCSFT
+858 KWLKNYGCSYT
-869 DIMIIYNQ
+869 DLMIIYNQ
-877 VVAEHQQ
+877 VVAEHQK
-884 SQEELKKYADKS
+884 SQEEIKKYADKS

>member
-11 SNNSENEAN
+11 SNNTEEDV
-20 NPENEANN
+20 
-28 SENEPLDQKELLEDV
+28 LDQDFLLEKVD
-43 AEIRQMIHQQ
+43 EMRDLIHQQ
-53 RFAECNPM
+53 RFTECKPI
-61 LFAIIKNCPNQQPY
+61 LVAIFENCPNHKQY
-75 IHRLVQGL
+75 MRRLMHGL
-83 LSTVIANLSL
+83 LKTVLANMSL
-93 FQRKKMSSVM
+93 LQCKKLPDDM
-103 LGFLKQDAKAI
+103 LGFLKQYVKPSEELD
-114 KEFEIPETTPETRA
+114 IPEMTPEARTKFVFGA
-128 KLVSEAISELD
+128 VSELD
-139 QFLVDVEMDIRS
+139 QLLVDIEMDIRS
-151 ELGVFKDLKKKGEEI
+151 DQGIFKDLKKQGEAI
-166 DVKEVKPTLEKFVSR
+166 DIKEVKPTLEKFVSR

-188 HDLSKEEQDQASAT
+188 HDLSKEEQDQASAR
-202 LYQEWEECR
+202 LYQEWEEYR
-211 EKIFGRFVSSGHWN
+211 EKIFDRFVSSEYWN
-225 DEERAEVKDT
+225 NEKRAVVKDT

-274 QTDDD
+274 LADDD

-290 LVSMNSSCYE
+290 LVSTNCGSYE
-300 QHPDFLS
+300 QQPDFRS

-312 TEDCKNDSDLL
+312 TEDCKNDPDLL

-342 SIDYTNDIMSSLSK
+342 SIDYTNDIMASLSK
-356 RFLGDL
+356 RFLDDL
-362 KNKVADLL
+362 RDKVADLL

-379 FGVEDDEE
+379 FGIEDDEE
-387 TSDEESPIRS
+387 TSEESPIRS
-397 VDINT
+397 DDTNT
-402 DEDGDPA
+402 DEDRIPNLDA
-409 LNVGVDSPLSMD
+409 DIESPLSMD

-500 PNEIPENIV
+500 SNEIPENIV

-514 PEDEEDGSK
+514 PEDEEDGSES
-523 PADEEE
+523 ADEEE
-529 IVNEFFKEPEE
+529 IVKEFFNEPEE

-553 LLRFSKFYKEK
+553 LMRFSKFYTAK
-564 DELFTILD
+564 DEIFNIFD

-607 REFPDMVDVMLE
+607 REFPDLVEVMLE

-625 LEMHFMKGWVCMQKE
+625 LEMHFMKGWVCMQKG
-640 DDHSLRMAVDHFKE
+640 DNHSLRMAVDHFKK
-654 MLKMQP
+654 MLKIKP
-660 DMKPVYLQLGICYR
+660 DMKQVYLQLGTCYR
-674 KLCQVDEYL
+674 NLIQVDEYL

-706 EKLKFIVMNN
+706 DKLKFIVMNN
-716 RLEEAMP
+716 RFEEAMP
-723 LAYELDYTHPESQM
+723 LAYELDYTHPENQM

-746 IKIGGEHTE
+746 IKIGGEHAE
-755 GNFQKAHQRL
+755 ENFQKAHQRL

-779 EKMKKSGKDPKNMMM
+779 EKMKKAGKDTKNMMM

-805 NDKAAEAYNNYS
+805 NDKLAEAYNNYS

-827 PKKAVGPFF
+827 PKKAMGPFF
-836 RAYAYYEDKDQDVF
+836 RVYAYYVEKDENVF
-850 FEVLREDY
+850 FEALKEDY
-858 KWLKNYGCSFT
+858 KWLKNYGCSYT
-869 DIMIIYNQ
+869 DLMIIYNQ
-877 VVAEHQQ
+877 VVAEHQK
-884 SQEELKKYADKS
+884 SQEEIKKYADKS

>member
-11 SNNSENEAN
+11 SNN
-20 NPENEANN
+20 PEEV
-28 SENEPLDQKELLEDV
+28 LDQDELLEKID
-43 AEIRQMIHQQ
+43 EMRQLIHQQ
-53 RFAECNPM
+53 RFTECKPLLVAVFTPLPSN
-61 LFAIIKNCPNQQPY
+61 KQYVN
-75 IHRLVQGL
+75 RLLQSL
-83 LSTVIANLSL
+83 LTALAANMSL
-93 FQRKKMSSVM
+93 FQRKKIPDGVF
-103 LGFLKQDAKAI
+103 GFPLQHI
-114 KEFEIPETTPETRA
+114 KSFEELDIPEMTPETRA
-128 KLVSEAISELD
+128 KYISSAISGLD
-139 QFLVDVEMDIRS
+139 QLLEDIEMDIRS
-151 ELGVFKDLKKKGEEI
+151 DQGVFKDLKKQGEAI
-166 DVKEVKPTLEKFVSR
+166 DIKEVKPTLEKFVSR

-188 HDLSKEEQDQASAT
+188 HDLSKEEQDQASAR
-202 LYQEWEECR
+202 LYQEWEEYR
-211 EKIFGRFVSSGHWN
+211 EKIFGRFVSSGHWT
-225 DEERAEVKDT
+225 DEECAAVKDS

-290 LVSMNSSCYE
+290 LVSMNSSYCE
-300 QHPDFLS
+300 QQPDFRS

-370 EADEDMRNI
+370 DADEDMRNLFEI
-379 FGVEDDEE
+379 DEDEE
-387 TSDEESPIRS
+387 TSEEESPIRS

-402 DEDGDPA
+402 DEDGVDN

-441 TEFFTHLYNWFM
+441 TDFFTHLYNWFM
-453 PFYLKNPHITEA
+453 PFYLKNPHVTEA

-490 YSLANLIVSH
+490 YSLANLIISH

-514 PEDEEDGSK
+514 PEDEGDGSE

-529 IVNEFFKEPEE
+529 IVNEFFKEPGE

-553 LLRFSKFYKEK
+553 LLRFSKFYKGK

-607 REFPDMVDVMLE
+607 REFPDMVEVMLE

-640 DDHSLRMAVDHFKE
+640 DDHSLRMAVSHFKE

-660 DMKPVYLQLGICYR
+660 DMKQVYLQLGICYR
-674 KLCQVDEYL
+674 NLIQVDEYL

-706 EKLKFIVMNN
+706 DKLKFIVMNN
-716 RLEEAMP
+716 RFEEAMP
-723 LAYELDYTHPESQM
+723 LAYELDYTHPENQM

-746 IKIGGEHTE
+746 IKIGGEHAE
-755 GNFQKAHQRL
+755 ENFQKAHQRL
-765 DEYFAEV
+765 DEYFAEA

-779 EKMKKSGKDPKNMMM
+779 EKMKKEGKDTKNMMM

-827 PKKAVGPFF
+827 PKKAMGPFF
-836 RAYAYYEDKDQDVF
+836 RAYAYYVEKDENVF
-850 FEVLREDY
+850 FEALKEDY
-858 KWLKNYGCSFT
+858 KWLKNYGCSYT
-869 DIMIIYNQ
+869 DLMIIYNQ

-884 SQEELKKYADKS
+884 TEDELKKYADKS

>member
-11 SNNSENEAN
+11 SNSQEE
-20 NPENEANN
+20 EV
-28 SENEPLDQKELLEDV
+28 LDQDFLLEKVD
-43 AEIRQMIHQQ
+43 EMRDLIHQQ
-53 RFAECNPM
+53 RFAECKPM
-61 LFAIIKNCPNQQPY
+61 LVAIFKNCPNHKQY
-75 IHRLVQGL
+75 MRRLMHGL
-83 LSTVIANLSL
+83 LTTVLANMSL
-93 FQRKKMSSVM
+93 LQRKKLPDDM
-103 LGFLKQDAKAI
+103 LGILKQYVKPSEELD
-114 KEFEIPETTPETRA
+114 IPEMTPEARMKFVFGA
-128 KLVSEAISELD
+128 VSELD
-139 QFLVDVEMDIRS
+139 QLLVDIEMDIRS
-151 ELGVFKDLKKKGEEI
+151 EQGIFKDLKKQGEAI
-166 DVKEVKPTLEKFVSR
+166 DIKEVKPTLEKFVSR

-188 HDLSKEEQDQASAT
+188 HDLSKEEQDQASAR
-202 LYQEWEECR
+202 LYQEWEEYR
-211 EKIFGRFVSSGHWN
+211 EKIFDRFVTAGYWN
-225 DEERAEVKDT
+225 DEERAVVKDT

-274 QTDDD
+274 LADDD

-290 LVSMNSSCYE
+290 LVSTNCGCYE
-300 QHPDFLS
+300 QHPDFRS

-312 TEDCKNDSDLL
+312 TEDCKNDPDLL

-342 SIDYTNDIMSSLSK
+342 SIDYTNDIMASLSK

-362 KNKVADLL
+362 KDKVADLL

-379 FGVEDDEE
+379 FEIDEDEE
-387 TSDEESPIRS
+387 TSEESPIRS

-402 DEDGDPA
+402 DEDGIDNLDA
-409 LNVGVDSPLSMD
+409 DIESPLSMD

-514 PEDEEDGSK
+514 PEDEEDGSVS
-523 PADEEE
+523 ADEEE
-529 IVNEFFKEPEE
+529 IVKEFFNEPEE

-553 LLRFSKFYKEK
+553 LMRFSKFYTAK
-564 DELFTILD
+564 DEIFNILD

-607 REFPDMVDVMLE
+607 REFPDLVEVMLE

-625 LEMHFMKGWVCMQKE
+625 LEMHFMKGWVGMQKG
-640 DDHSLRMAVDHFKE
+640 DNHGLCMAVDHFKK
-654 MLKMQP
+654 MLKIKP
-660 DMKPVYLQLGICYR
+660 DMKQVYLQLGICYR
-674 KLCQVDEYL
+674 NLIQMDEYL

-706 EKLKFIVMNN
+706 DKLKFIVMNN
-716 RLEEAMP
+716 RFEEAMP
-723 LAYELDYTHPESQM
+723 LAYELDYTHPENQM

-746 IKIGGEHTE
+746 IKIGGEHAE
-755 GNFQKAHQRL
+755 ENFQKAHQRL

-779 EKMKKSGKDPKNMMM
+779 EKMKKEGKDTKNMMM

-805 NDKAAEAYNNYS
+805 NDKLAEAYNNYS

-827 PKKAVGPFF
+827 PKKAMGPFF
-836 RAYAYYEDKDQDVF
+836 RAYAYYVEKDENVF
-850 FEVLREDY
+850 FEALKEDY
-858 KWLKNYGCSFT
+858 KWLKSYGCSYT
-869 DIMIIYNQ
+869 DLMIIYNQ
-877 VVAEHQQ
+877 VVAEHQK
-884 SQEELKKYADKS
+884 SQEEIKKYADKS

>member
-11 SNNSENEAN
+11 SNN
-20 NPENEANN
+20 PEEVLA
-28 SENEPLDQKELLEDV
+28 QKELLEDV
-43 AEIRQMIHQQ
+43 VEIRQMIHQQ

-61 LFAIIKNCPNQQPY
+61 LFAIIKNSPNHQPY

-83 LSTVIANLSL
+83 LSTVIASLSL
-93 FQRKKMSSVM
+93 FQRKKISTEM
-103 LGFLKQDAKAI
+103 LGFLELDAKAV
-114 KEFEIPETTPETRA
+114 KEFKIPETTPEGRA
-128 KLVSEAISELD
+128 KLVSDAISELD
-139 QFLVDVEMDIRS
+139 QFLVDIEMDIRS
-151 ELGVFKDLKKKGEEI
+151 EQGIFKDLKKQGEAI
-166 DVKEVKPTLEKFVSR
+166 DIKEVKPTLEKFVSR

-188 HDLSKEEQDQASAT
+188 HDLSKEEQDQASAR
-202 LYQEWEECR
+202 LYLEWEEYR
-211 EKIFGRFVSSGHWN
+211 EKIFDRFVTAGYWN
-225 DEERAEVKDT
+225 DEERAVVKDT

-246 QLLVSAITLSAATV
+246 QLLVSAITLSATTV

-274 QTDDD
+274 LADDD

-290 LVSMNSSCYE
+290 LVSTNCGCYE
-300 QHPDFLS
+300 QHPDFRS

-312 TEDCKNDSDLL
+312 TEDCKNDPELL

-342 SIDYTNDIMSSLSK
+342 SIDYTNDIMASLSK

-362 KNKVADLL
+362 KDKVADLL

-379 FGVEDDEE
+379 FEIDEDEE
-387 TSDEESPIRS
+387 TSEESPIRS

-402 DEDGDPA
+402 DEDGIDNLDA
-409 LNVGVDSPLSMD
+409 DIESPLSMD

-514 PEDEEDGSK
+514 PEDEEDGSVS
-523 PADEEE
+523 ADEEE
-529 IVNEFFKEPEE
+529 IVKEFFNEPEE

-607 REFPDMVDVMLE
+607 REFPDLVEVMLE

-625 LEMHFMKGWVCMQKE
+625 LEMHFMKGWVCMQKG
-640 DDHSLRMAVDHFKE
+640 DNHSLCMAVDHFKK
-654 MLKMQP
+654 MLKIKP
-660 DMKPVYLQLGICYR
+660 DMKQVYLQLGICYR
-674 KLCQVDEYL
+674 NLIQVDEYL

-706 EKLKFIVMNN
+706 DKLKFIVMNN
-716 RLEEAMP
+716 RFEEAMP
-723 LAYELDYTHPESQM
+723 LAYELDYTHPENQM

-746 IKIGGEHTE
+746 IKIGGEHAE
-755 GNFQKAHQRL
+755 ENFQKAHQRL

-779 EKMKKSGKDPKNMMM
+779 EKMKKEGKDTKNMMM

-827 PKKAVGPFF
+827 PKKAMGPFF
-836 RAYAYYEDKDQDVF
+836 RAYAYYVEKDENVF
-850 FEVLREDY
+850 FEALKEDY
-858 KWLKNYGCSFT
+858 KWLKNYGCSYT
-869 DIMIIYNQ
+869 DLMIIYNQ
-877 VVAEHQQ
+877 VVAEHQK
-884 SQEELKKYADKS
+884 SQEEIKKYADKS

>member
-11 SNNSENEAN
+11 SNN
-20 NPENEANN
+20 PEEV
-28 SENEPLDQKELLEDV
+28 LDQDELLEKID
-43 AEIRQMIHQQ
+43 EMRQLIHQQ
-53 RFAECNPM
+53 RFTECKPLLVAVFTPLPSN
-61 LFAIIKNCPNQQPY
+61 KQYVN
-75 IHRLVQGL
+75 RLLQSL
-83 LSTVIANLSL
+83 LTALAANMSL
-93 FQRKKMSSVM
+93 FQRKKIPDGVF
-103 LGFLKQDAKAI
+103 GFPLQHI
-114 KEFEIPETTPETRA
+114 KSFEELDIPEMTPETRA
-128 KLVSEAISELD
+128 KYISSAISGLD
-139 QFLVDVEMDIRS
+139 QLLEDIEMDIRS
-151 ELGVFKDLKKKGEEI
+151 DQGVFKDLKKQGEAI
-166 DVKEVKPTLEKFVSR
+166 DIKEVKPTLEKFVSR

-188 HDLSKEEQDQASAT
+188 HDLSKEEQDQASAR
-202 LYQEWEECR
+202 LYQEWEEYR
-211 EKIFGRFVSSGHWN
+211 EKIFGRFVSSGHWT
-225 DEERAEVKDT
+225 DEECAAVKDS

-260 FDMGKFTLLYDIYR
+260 FDMGKFTLLYGIYR

-290 LVSMNSSCYE
+290 LVSMNSSYCE
-300 QHPDFLS
+300 QQPDFRS

-312 TEDCKNDSDLL
+312 TEDCKNDQDLL
-323 AEIIKAQKMLA
+323 ADIIKAQKMLA

-370 EADEDMRNI
+370 DADEDMRNLFEI
-379 FGVEDDEE
+379 DEDEE
-387 TSDEESPIRS
+387 TSEEESPIRS

-402 DEDGDPA
+402 DEDGVDN

-441 TEFFTHLYNWFM
+441 TDFFTHLYNWFM
-453 PFYLKNPHITEA
+453 PFYLKNPHVTEA

-490 YSLANLIVSH
+490 YSLANLIISH

-514 PEDEEDGSK
+514 PEDEGDGSE

-529 IVNEFFKEPEE
+529 IVNEFFKEPGE

-553 LLRFSKFYKEK
+553 LLRFSKFYKGK

-607 REFPDMVDVMLE
+607 REFPDMVEVMLE

-640 DDHSLRMAVDHFKE
+640 DDHSLRMAVSHFKE

-660 DMKPVYLQLGICYR
+660 DMKQVYLQLGICYR
-674 KLCQVDEYL
+674 NLIQVDEYL

-706 EKLKFIVMNN
+706 DKLKFIVMNN
-716 RLEEAMP
+716 RFEEAMP
-723 LAYELDYTHPESQM
+723 LAYELDYTHPENQM

-746 IKIGGEHTE
+746 IKIGGEHAE
-755 GNFQKAHQRL
+755 ENFQKAHQRL
-765 DEYFAEV
+765 DEYFAEA

-779 EKMKKSGKDPKNMMM
+779 EKMKKEGKDTKNMMM

-827 PKKAVGPFF
+827 PKKALEPFF
-836 RAYAYYEDKDQDVF
+836 RAYAYYVEKDENVF
-850 FEVLREDY
+850 FEALKEDY
-858 KWLKNYGCSFT
+858 KWLKNYGCSYT
-869 DIMIIYNQ
+869 DLMIVYNQ
-877 VVAEHQQ
+877 VVAEHLQT
-884 SQEELKKYADKS
+884 EDELKKYADKS

>member
-1 MSEEVNLSEE
+1 MLEEVNLSEE
-11 SNNSENEAN
+11 SNN
-20 NPENEANN
+20 PEEDV
-28 SENEPLDQKELLEDV
+28 LDQDFLLEKVD
-43 AEIRQMIHQQ
+43 EMRDLIHQQ
-53 RFAECNPM
+53 RFAECKPM
-61 LFAIIKNCPNQQPY
+61 LVAIFENCPNHKQY
-75 IHRLVQGL
+75 MRRLMHGL
-83 LSTVIANLSL
+83 LTTVLANMSL
-93 FQRKKMSSVM
+93 LQRKKLPDDM
-103 LGFLKQDAKAI
+103 LGILKQYVKPSEELD
-114 KEFEIPETTPETRA
+114 IPEMTPEART
-128 KLVSEAISELD
+128 KFVFGAISELD
-139 QFLVDVEMDIRS
+139 QLLEDIEMDIRS
-151 ELGVFKDLKKKGEEI
+151 EQGIFKDLKKQGEAI
-166 DVKEVKPTLEKFVSR
+166 DIKEVKPTLEKFVSR

-188 HDLSKEEQDQASAT
+188 HDLSKEEQDQASAR
-202 LYQEWEECR
+202 LYQEWEEYR
-211 EKIFGRFVSSGHWN
+211 EKIFDRFVSSGYWN
-225 DEERAEVKDT
+225 DEERAVVKDT

-274 QTDDD
+274 LADDD

-290 LVSMNSSCYE
+290 LVSMNSSYYE
-300 QHPDFLS
+300 QQPDFRS

-312 TEDCKNDSDLL
+312 TEDCKNDQDLL
-323 AEIIKAQKMLA
+323 ADIIKAQKMLA

-370 EADEDMRNI
+370 DADEDMRNLFEI
-379 FGVEDDEE
+379 DEDEE
-387 TSDEESPIRS
+387 ISEEESPIRS

-402 DEDGDPA
+402 DEDGVDN
-409 LNVGVDSPLSMD
+409 LNVDVDSPLSMD

-441 TEFFTHLYNWFM
+441 TDFFTHLYNWFM
-453 PFYLKNPHITEA
+453 PFYLKNPHVTEA

-490 YSLANLIVSH
+490 YSLANLIISH

-514 PEDEEDGSK
+514 PEDEGDGSE

-529 IVNEFFKEPEE
+529 IVNEFFKEPGE

-607 REFPDMVDVMLE
+607 REFPDMVEVMLE

-625 LEMHFMKGWVCMQKE
+625 LEMHFMKGWVCMQKG
-640 DDHSLRMAVDHFKE
+640 DDHSLRMAVDHFKK
-654 MLKMQP
+654 MLKIKP
-660 DMKPVYLQLGICYR
+660 DMKQVYLQLGICYR
-674 KLCQVDEYL
+674 NLIQVDEYL
-683 ENFDKLMEFK
+683 ENFGKLMEFK

-706 EKLKFIVMNN
+706 DKLKFIVMNN
-716 RLEEAMP
+716 RFEEAMP
-723 LAYELDYTHPESQM
+723 LAYELDYTHPENQM

-746 IKIGGEHTE
+746 IKIGGEHAE
-755 GNFQKAHQRL
+755 ENFQKAHQRL

-779 EKMKKSGKDPKNMMM
+779 DKMKKSGKDTKNMMM

-805 NDKAAEAYNNYS
+805 NDKLAEAYNNYS
-817 LGLLA
+817 QGLLA

-827 PKKAVGPFF
+827 PKKALEPFF
-836 RAYAYYEDKDQDVF
+836 RAYAYYVEKDENVF
-850 FEVLREDY
+850 FEALKEDY
-858 KWLKNYGCSFT
+858 KWLKNYGCSYT
-869 DIMIIYNQ
+869 DLMIIYNQ
-877 VVAEHQQ
+877 VVAEHQK
-884 SQEELKKYADKS
+884 SQEEIKKYADKS

>member
-11 SNNSENEAN
+11 SNN
-20 NPENEANN
+20 PEEDV
-28 SENEPLDQKELLEDV
+28 LDQDFLLEKVD
-43 AEIRQMIHQQ
+43 EMRDLIHQQ
-53 RFAECNPM
+53 RFTECKPI
-61 LFAIIKNCPNQQPY
+61 LVAIFENCPNHKQY
-75 IHRLVQGL
+75 MRRLMHGL
-83 LSTVIANLSL
+83 LKTVLANMSL
-93 FQRKKMSSVM
+93 LQCKKLPDDM
-103 LGFLKQDAKAI
+103 LGFLKQYVKPSEELD
-114 KEFEIPETTPETRA
+114 IPEMTPEARTKFVFGA
-128 KLVSEAISELD
+128 VSELD
-139 QFLVDVEMDIRS
+139 QLLVDIEMDIRS
-151 ELGVFKDLKKKGEEI
+151 DQGIFKDLKKQGEAI
-166 DVKEVKPTLEKFVSR
+166 DIKEVKPTLEKFVSR

-188 HDLSKEEQDQASAT
+188 HDLSKEEQDQASAR
-202 LYQEWEECR
+202 LYQEWEEDR
-211 EKIFGRFVSSGHWN
+211 EKIFDRFVSSGYWN
-225 DEERAEVKDT
+225 NEERAVVKDT

-274 QTDDD
+274 LADDD

-290 LVSMNSSCYE
+290 LVSTNCGSYE
-300 QHPDFLS
+300 QQPDFRS

-312 TEDCKNDSDLL
+312 TEDCKNDPDLL

-342 SIDYTNDIMSSLSK
+342 SIDYTNDIMASLSK
-356 RFLGDL
+356 RFLDDL
-362 KNKVADLL
+362 RDKVADLL

-379 FGVEDDEE
+379 FGIEDDEE
-387 TSDEESPIRS
+387 TSEESPIRS
-397 VDINT
+397 DDTNT
-402 DEDGDPA
+402 DEDRIPNLDA
-409 LNVGVDSPLSMD
+409 DIESPLSMD

-514 PEDEEDGSK
+514 PEDEEDGSES
-523 PADEEE
+523 ADEEE
-529 IVNEFFKEPEE
+529 IVKEFFNEPEE

-553 LLRFSKFYKEK
+553 LMRFSKFYTAK
-564 DELFTILD
+564 DEIFNIFD

-607 REFPDMVDVMLE
+607 REFPDLVEVMLE

-625 LEMHFMKGWVCMQKE
+625 LEMHFMKGWVCMQKG
-640 DDHSLRMAVDHFKE
+640 DNHSLRMAVDHFKK
-654 MLKMQP
+654 MLKIKP
-660 DMKPVYLQLGICYR
+660 DMKQVYLQLGTCYR
-674 KLCQVDEYL
+674 NLIQVDEYL

-706 EKLKFIVMNN
+706 DKLKFIVMNN
-716 RLEEAMP
+716 RFEEAMP
-723 LAYELDYTHPESQM
+723 LAYELDYTHPENQM

-746 IKIGGEHTE
+746 IKIGGEHAE
-755 GNFQKAHQRL
+755 ENFQKAHQRL

-779 EKMKKSGKDPKNMMM
+779 EKMKKAGKDTKNMMM

-805 NDKAAEAYNNYS
+805 NDKLAEAYNNYS

-827 PKKAVGPFF
+827 PKKAMGPFF
-836 RAYAYYEDKDQDVF
+836 RVYAYYVEKDENVF
-850 FEVLREDY
+850 FEALKEDY
-858 KWLKNYGCSFT
+858 KWLKNYGCSYT
-869 DIMIIYNQ
+869 DLMIIYNQ
-877 VVAEHQQ
+877 VVAEHQK
-884 SQEELKKYADKS
+884 SQEEIKKYADKS

>member
-11 SNNSENEAN
+11 SNN
-20 NPENEANN
+20 PEEDV
-28 SENEPLDQKELLEDV
+28 LDQDFLLEKID
-43 AEIRQMIHQQ
+43 EMRDLIHQQ
-53 RFAECNPM
+53 RFAECKPM
-61 LFAIIKNCPNQQPY
+61 LVAIFENCPNHKQY
-75 IHRLVQGL
+75 MRRLMHGL
-83 LSTVIANLSL
+83 LTTVLANMSL
-93 FQRKKMSSVM
+93 LQRKKLPDDM
-103 LGFLKQDAKAI
+103 LGILKQYVKPSEELD
-114 KEFEIPETTPETRA
+114 IPEMTPEARTKFVFGA
-128 KLVSEAISELD
+128 VSELD
-139 QFLVDVEMDIRS
+139 QLLEDIEMDIRS
-151 ELGVFKDLKKKGEEI
+151 EQGIFKDLKKQGEEI
-166 DVKEVKPTLEKFVSR
+166 DIKEVKSTLEKFVSR

-188 HDLSKEEQDQASAT
+188 HDLSKEEQDQASAR
-202 LYQEWEECR
+202 LYQEWEEYR
-211 EKIFGRFVSSGHWN
+211 EKIFDRFVTAGYWN
-225 DEERAEVKDT
+225 DEERAVVKDT

-274 QTDDD
+274 LADDD

-290 LVSMNSSCYE
+290 LVSTNCGCYE
-300 QHPDFLS
+300 QHPDFRS

-312 TEDCKNDSDLL
+312 TEDCKNDPDLL

-342 SIDYTNDIMSSLSK
+342 SIDYTNDIMASLSK

-362 KNKVADLL
+362 KDKVADLL

-379 FGVEDDEE
+379 FEIDEDEE
-387 TSDEESPIRS
+387 TSEESPIRS

-402 DEDGDPA
+402 DEDGIDNLDA
-409 LNVGVDSPLSMD
+409 DIESPLSMD

-514 PEDEEDGSK
+514 PEDEEDGSVS
-523 PADEEE
+523 ADEEE
-529 IVNEFFKEPEE
+529 IVKEFFNEPEE

-553 LLRFSKFYKEK
+553 LMRFSKFYTAK
-564 DELFTILD
+564 DEIFNILD

-607 REFPDMVDVMLE
+607 REFPDLVEVMLE

-625 LEMHFMKGWVCMQKE
+625 LEMHFMKGWVGMQKG
-640 DDHSLRMAVDHFKE
+640 DNHGLCMAVDHFKK
-654 MLKMQP
+654 MLKIKP
-660 DMKPVYLQLGICYR
+660 DMKQVYLQLGICYR
-674 KLCQVDEYL
+674 NLIQMDEYL

-706 EKLKFIVMNN
+706 DKLKFIVMNN
-716 RLEEAMP
+716 RFEEAMP
-723 LAYELDYTHPESQM
+723 LAYELDYTHPENQM

-746 IKIGGEHTE
+746 IKIGGEHAE
-755 GNFQKAHQRL
+755 ENFQKAHQRL

-779 EKMKKSGKDPKNMMM
+779 EKMKKEGKDTKNMMM

-805 NDKAAEAYNNYS
+805 NDKLAEAYNNYS

-827 PKKAVGPFF
+827 PKKAMGPFF
-836 RAYAYYEDKDQDVF
+836 RAYAYYVEKDENVF
-850 FEVLREDY
+850 FEALKEDY
-858 KWLKNYGCSFT
+858 KWLKSYGCSYT
-869 DIMIIYNQ
+869 DLMIIYNQ
-877 VVAEHQQ
+877 VVAEHQK
-884 SQEELKKYADKS
+884 SQEEIKKYADKS

>member
-11 SNNSENEAN
+11 SNN
-20 NPENEANN
+20 PEEV
-28 SENEPLDQKELLEDV
+28 LDQDELLEKID
-43 AEIRQMIHQQ
+43 EMRQLIHQQ
-53 RFAECNPM
+53 RFTECKPLLVAVFTPLPSN
-61 LFAIIKNCPNQQPY
+61 KQYVN
-75 IHRLVQGL
+75 RLLQSL
-83 LSTVIANLSL
+83 LTALAANMSL
-93 FQRKKMSSVM
+93 FQRKKIPDGVF
-103 LGFLKQDAKAI
+103 GFPLQHI
-114 KEFEIPETTPETRA
+114 KSFEKLDIPEMTPETRA
-128 KLVSEAISELD
+128 KYISSAISGLD
-139 QFLVDVEMDIRS
+139 QLLEDIEMDIRS
-151 ELGVFKDLKKKGEEI
+151 DQGVFKDLKKQGEAI
-166 DVKEVKPTLEKFVSR
+166 DIKEVKPTLEKFVSR

-188 HDLSKEEQDQASAT
+188 HDLSKEEQDQASAR
-202 LYQEWEECR
+202 LYQEWEEYR
-211 EKIFGRFVSSGHWN
+211 EKIFGRFVSSGHWT
-225 DEERAEVKDT
+225 DEECAAVKDT

-290 LVSMNSSCYE
+290 LVSMNSSYCE
-300 QHPDFLS
+300 QHPDFRS

-312 TEDCKNDSDLL
+312 TEDCKNDQDLL
-323 AEIIKAQKMLA
+323 ADIIKAQKMLA

-370 EADEDMRNI
+370 DADEDMRNLFEI
-379 FGVEDDEE
+379 DEDEE
-387 TSDEESPIRS
+387 TSEEESPIRS

-402 DEDGDPA
+402 DEDGVDN

-441 TEFFTHLYNWFM
+441 TDFFTHLYNWFM
-453 PFYLKNPHITEA
+453 PFYLKNPHVTEA

-490 YSLANLIVSH
+490 YSLANLIISH

-514 PEDEEDGSK
+514 PEDEGDGSE

-529 IVNEFFKEPEE
+529 IVNEFFKEPGE

-553 LLRFSKFYKEK
+553 LLRFSKFYKGK

-607 REFPDMVDVMLE
+607 REFPDLVEVMLE

-640 DDHSLRMAVDHFKE
+640 DDHSLRMAVSHFKE

-660 DMKPVYLQLGICYR
+660 DMKQVYLQLGICYR
-674 KLCQVDEYL
+674 NLIQVDEYL

-706 EKLKFIVMNN
+706 DKLKFIVMNN
-716 RLEEAMP
+716 RFEEAMP
-723 LAYELDYTHPESQM
+723 LAYELDYTHPENQM

-746 IKIGGEHTE
+746 IKIGGEHAE
-755 GNFQKAHQRL
+755 ENFQKAHQRL
-765 DEYFAEV
+765 DEYFAEA

-779 EKMKKSGKDPKNMMM
+779 EKMKKEGKDTKNMMM

-827 PKKAVGPFF
+827 PKKALEPFF
-836 RAYAYYEDKDQDVF
+836 RAYAYYVEKDENVF
-850 FEVLREDY
+850 FEALKEDY
-858 KWLKNYGCSFT
+858 KWLKNYGCSYT
-869 DIMIIYNQ
+869 DLMIIYNQ

-884 SQEELKKYADKS
+884 TEDELKKYADKS

>member
-11 SNNSENEAN
+11 SNN
-20 NPENEANN
+20 PEEV
-28 SENEPLDQKELLEDV
+28 LDQDELLEKID
-43 AEIRQMIHQQ
+43 EMRQLIHQQ
-53 RFAECNPM
+53 RFTECKPLLVAVFTPLPSN
-61 LFAIIKNCPNQQPY
+61 KQYVN
-75 IHRLVQGL
+75 RLLQSL
-83 LSTVIANLSL
+83 LTALAANMSL
-93 FQRKKMSSVM
+93 FQRKKIPDGVF
-103 LGFLKQDAKAI
+103 GFPLQHI
-114 KEFEIPETTPETRA
+114 KSFEELDIPEMTPETRA
-128 KLVSEAISELD
+128 KYISSAISGLD
-139 QFLVDVEMDIRS
+139 QLLEDIEMDIRS
-151 ELGVFKDLKKKGEEI
+151 ELGIFKDLKKQGEAI
-166 DVKEVKPTLEKFVSR
+166 DIKEVKPTLEKFVSR

-188 HDLSKEEQDQASAT
+188 HDLSKEEQDQASAR
-202 LYQEWEECR
+202 LYQEWEEYR
-211 EKIFGRFVSSGHWN
+211 EKIFDRFVSSGYWN
-225 DEERAEVKDT
+225 DEERAVVKDT

-274 QTDDD
+274 LADDD

-290 LVSMNSSCYE
+290 LVSTNCGCYE
-300 QHPDFLS
+300 QQPDFRS

-323 AEIIKAQKMLA
+323 ADIIKAQKMLA

-362 KNKVADLL
+362 KDKVADLL
-370 EADEDMRNI
+370 EADEDMRNLFEI
-379 FGVEDDEE
+379 DEDEE
-387 TSDEESPIRS
+387 TSEEESPIRS

-402 DEDGDPA
+402 DEDGVDN
-409 LNVGVDSPLSMD
+409 LNVDVDSPLSMD

-441 TEFFTHLYNWFM
+441 TDFFTHLYNWFM
-453 PFYLKNPHITEA
+453 PFYLKNPHVTEA

-490 YSLANLIVSH
+490 YSLANLIISH

-514 PEDEEDGSK
+514 PEDEGDGSE

-529 IVNEFFKEPEE
+529 IVNEFFKEPGE

-607 REFPDMVDVMLE
+607 REFPDLVEVMLE

-625 LEMHFMKGWVCMQKE
+625 LEMHFMMGWVCMQKG
-640 DDHSLRMAVDHFKE
+640 DDHSLRMAVDHFKK
-654 MLKMQP
+654 MLKIKP
-660 DMKPVYLQLGICYR
+660 DMKQVYLQLGICYR
-674 KLCQVDEYL
+674 NLIQVDEYL

-706 EKLKFIVMNN
+706 DKLKFIVMNN
-716 RLEEAMP
+716 RFEEAMP
-723 LAYELDYTHPESQM
+723 LAYELDYTHPENQM

-746 IKIGGEHTE
+746 IKIGGEHAE
-755 GNFQKAHQRL
+755 ENFQKAHQRL
-765 DEYFAEV
+765 DEYFAEA

-779 EKMKKSGKDPKNMMM
+779 EKMKKEGKDTKNMMM

-827 PKKAVGPFF
+827 PKKAMGPFF
-836 RAYAYYEDKDQDVF
+836 RAYAYYVEKDENVF
-850 FEVLREDY
+850 FEALKEDY
-858 KWLKNYGCSFT
+858 KWLKDYGCSYT
-869 DIMIIYNQ
+869 DLMIIYNQ
-877 VVAEHQQ
+877 VVAEHQK
-884 SQEELKKYADKS
+884 SQEEIKKYADKS

>member
-1 MSEEVNLSEE
+1 MSEKVNLSEE
-11 SNNSENEAN
+11 SNS
-20 NPENEANN
+20 PEEDV
-28 SENEPLDQKELLEDV
+28 LDQDFLLEKID
-43 AEIRQMIHQQ
+43 EMRQLIHQQ
-53 RFAECNPM
+53 RFTECKPM
-61 LFAIIKNCPNQQPY
+61 LVEVFTPFSSNKQY
-75 IHRLVQGL
+75 IHRLMQSL
-83 LSTVIANLSL
+83 LTSLFANMSL
-93 FQRKKMSSVM
+93 FQRKKIPDGVFGIPIQHNKS
-103 LGFLKQDAKAI
+103 
-114 KEFEIPETTPETRA
+114 FEELDIPEMTPEARA
-128 KLVSEAISELD
+128 KYISSTISGLD
-139 QFLVDVEMDIRS
+139 QLLVDVEMDIRS
-151 ELGVFKDLKKKGEEI
+151 DQGVFKDLKKLGEEI
-166 DVKEVKPTLEKFVSR
+166 DIKEVKSTLEKFVSR

-188 HDLSKEEQDQASAT
+188 HDLSKEEQDQASAR

-211 EKIFGRFVSSGHWN
+211 EKIFDRFVSSGYWN
-225 DEERAEVKDT
+225 DEERAVVKDT

-290 LVSMNSSCYE
+290 LVSTNCGCYE
-300 QHPDFLS
+300 QQPDFRS

-342 SIDYTNDIMSSLSK
+342 SIDYTNDIMASLSK

-362 KNKVADLL
+362 KDKVANLL

-379 FGVEDDEE
+379 FEIDEDEE
-387 TSDEESPIRS
+387 TSEESPIRS

-402 DEDGDPA
+402 DEDGIPNLD
-409 LNVGVDSPLSMD
+409 VDMESPLSMD

-514 PEDEEDGSK
+514 PEDEGDGSE

-529 IVNEFFKEPEE
+529 IVNEFFKEPGE

-564 DELFTILD
+564 DEIFNILD

-607 REFPDMVDVMLE
+607 REFPDLVEVMLE

-625 LEMHFMKGWVCMQKE
+625 LEMHFMKGWVCMQKG
-640 DDHSLRMAVDHFKE
+640 DNHSLRMAVDHFKK
-654 MLKMQP
+654 MLKIKP
-660 DMKPVYLQLGICYR
+660 DMKQVYLQLGICYR
-674 KLCQVDEYL
+674 NLIQVDEYL

-706 EKLKFIVMNN
+706 DKLKFIVMNN
-716 RLEEAMP
+716 RFEEAMP
-723 LAYELDYTHPESQM
+723 LAYELDYTHPENQM

-746 IKIGGEHTE
+746 IKIGGEHAE
-755 GNFQKAHQRL
+755 ENFQKAHQRL
-765 DEYFAEV
+765 DEYFAEA

-779 EKMKKSGKDPKNMMM
+779 EKMKKEGKDTKNMMM

-827 PKKAVGPFF
+827 PKKAMGPFF
-836 RAYAYYEDKDQDVF
+836 RAYAYYVEKDENVF
-850 FEVLREDY
+850 FEALKEDY
-858 KWLKNYGCSFT
+858 KWLKNYGCSYT
-869 DIMIIYNQ
+869 DLMIIYNQ

-884 SQEELKKYADKS
+884 SQEEIKKYADKS

>member
-11 SNNSENEAN
+11 SNN
-20 NPENEANN
+20 PEEVLA
-28 SENEPLDQKELLEDV
+28 QKELLEDV
-43 AEIRQMIHQQ
+43 VEIRQMIHQQ

-61 LFAIIKNCPNQQPY
+61 LFAIIKNSPNHQPY

-83 LSTVIANLSL
+83 LSTVIASLSL
-93 FQRKKMSSVM
+93 FQRKKISTEM
-103 LGFLKQDAKAI
+103 LGFLKQDAKAV
-114 KEFEIPETTPETRA
+114 KEFKIPETTPEGRA

-139 QFLVDVEMDIRS
+139 QFLVDIEMDIRS
-151 ELGVFKDLKKKGEEI
+151 EQGIFKDLKKQGEAI
-166 DVKEVKPTLEKFVSR
+166 DIEEVKPTLEKFVSR

-188 HDLSKEEQDQASAT
+188 HDLSKEDQDQASAR
-202 LYQEWEECR
+202 LYQEWEEYR
-211 EKIFGRFVSSGHWN
+211 EKIFDRFVSSGYWN
-225 DEERAEVKDT
+225 DEERAVVKDT

-274 QTDDD
+274 LADDD

-290 LVSMNSSCYE
+290 LVSTNCGCYE
-300 QHPDFLS
+300 QQPDFRS

-312 TEDCKNDSDLL
+312 TEDCKNDPDLL

-362 KNKVADLL
+362 KDKVANLL
-370 EADEDMRNI
+370 EADEDMQNI
-379 FGVEDDEE
+379 FGIEDDEE
-387 TSDEESPIRS
+387 TSEESPIRS

-402 DEDGDPA
+402 DEDGIPNLD
-409 LNVGVDSPLSMD
+409 VDMDSPLSMD

-441 TEFFTHLYNWFM
+441 TDFFTHLYNWFM

-514 PEDEEDGSK
+514 PEDEGDGSE

-529 IVNEFFKEPEE
+529 IVNEFFKEPGE

-553 LLRFSKFYKEK
+553 LLRFSKFYTAK
-564 DELFTILD
+564 DEIFNILD

-607 REFPDMVDVMLE
+607 REFPDLVEVMLE

-625 LEMHFMKGWVCMQKE
+625 LEMHFMKGWVCMQKGNN
-640 DDHSLRMAVDHFKE
+640 HSLRMAVDHFKK
-654 MLKMQP
+654 MLKIKP
-660 DMKPVYLQLGICYR
+660 DMKQVYLQLGICYR
-674 KLCQVDEYL
+674 NLIQVDEYL

-706 EKLKFIVMNN
+706 DKLKFIVMNN
-716 RLEEAMP
+716 RFEEAMP
-723 LAYELDYTHPESQM
+723 LAYELDYTHPENQM

-746 IKIGGEHTE
+746 IKIGGEHAE
-755 GNFQKAHQRL
+755 ENFLKAHQRL
-765 DEYFAEV
+765 DEYFAEA

-779 EKMKKSGKDPKNMMM
+779 EKMKKEGKDTKNMMM

-827 PKKAVGPFF
+827 PKKAMGPFF
-836 RAYAYYEDKDQDVF
+836 RAYAYYVEKDENVF
-850 FEVLREDY
+850 FEALKEDY
-858 KWLKNYGCSFT
+858 KWLKNYGCSYT
-869 DIMIIYNQ
+869 DLMIIYNQ
-877 VVAEHQQ
+877 VVAEHQK
-884 SQEELKKYADKS
+884 SQEEIKKYADKS

>member
-11 SNNSENEAN
+11 SNN
-20 NPENEANN
+20 PEEDV
-28 SENEPLDQKELLEDV
+28 LDQDFLLEKVD
-43 AEIRQMIHQQ
+43 EMRDLIHQQ
-53 RFAECNPM
+53 RFTECKPI
-61 LFAIIKNCPNQQPY
+61 LVAIFENCPNHKQY
-75 IHRLVQGL
+75 MRRLMHGL
-83 LSTVIANLSL
+83 LKTVLANMSL
-93 FQRKKMSSVM
+93 LQCKKLPDDM
-103 LGFLKQDAKAI
+103 LGFLKQYVKPSEELD
-114 KEFEIPETTPETRA
+114 IPEMTPEARTKFVFGA
-128 KLVSEAISELD
+128 VSELD
-139 QFLVDVEMDIRS
+139 QLLVDIEMDIRS
-151 ELGVFKDLKKKGEEI
+151 DQGIFKDLKKQGEAI
-166 DVKEVKPTLEKFVSR
+166 DIKEVKPTLEKFVSR

-188 HDLSKEEQDQASAT
+188 HDLSKEEQDQASAR
-202 LYQEWEECR
+202 LYQEWEEYR
-211 EKIFGRFVSSGHWN
+211 EKIFDRFVSSGYWN
-225 DEERAEVKDT
+225 NEERAVVKDT

-274 QTDDD
+274 LADDD

-290 LVSMNSSCYE
+290 LVSTNCGSYE
-300 QHPDFLS
+300 QQPDFRS

-312 TEDCKNDSDLL
+312 TEDCKNDPDLL

-342 SIDYTNDIMSSLSK
+342 SIDYTNDIMASLSK
-356 RFLGDL
+356 RFLDDL
-362 KNKVADLL
+362 RDKVADLL

-379 FGVEDDEE
+379 FGIEDDEE
-387 TSDEESPIRS
+387 TSEESPIRS
-397 VDINT
+397 DDTNT
-402 DEDGDPA
+402 DEDRIPNLDA
-409 LNVGVDSPLSMD
+409 DIESPLSMD

-514 PEDEEDGSK
+514 PEDEEDGSES
-523 PADEEE
+523 ADEEE
-529 IVNEFFKEPEE
+529 IVKEFFNEPEE

-553 LLRFSKFYKEK
+553 LMRFSKFYTAK
-564 DELFTILD
+564 DEIFNIFD

-607 REFPDMVDVMLE
+607 REFPDLVEVMLE

-625 LEMHFMKGWVCMQKE
+625 LEMHFMKGWVCMQKG
-640 DDHSLRMAVDHFKE
+640 DNHSLRMAVDHFKK
-654 MLKMQP
+654 MLKIKP
-660 DMKPVYLQLGICYR
+660 DMKQVYLQLGTCYR
-674 KLCQVDEYL
+674 NLIQVDEYL

-706 EKLKFIVMNN
+706 DKLKFIVINN
-716 RLEEAMP
+716 RFEEAMP
-723 LAYELDYTHPESQM
+723 LAYELDYTHPENQM

-746 IKIGGEHTE
+746 IKIGGEHAE
-755 GNFQKAHQRL
+755 ENFQKAHQRL

-779 EKMKKSGKDPKNMMM
+779 EKMKKAGKDTKNMMM

-805 NDKAAEAYNNYS
+805 NDKLAEAYNNYS

-827 PKKAVGPFF
+827 PKKAMGPFF
-836 RAYAYYEDKDQDVF
+836 RVYAYYVEKDENVF
-850 FEVLREDY
+850 FEALKEDY
-858 KWLKNYGCSFT
+858 KWLKNYGCSYT
-869 DIMIIYNQ
+869 DLMIIYNQ
-877 VVAEHQQ
+877 VVAEHQK
-884 SQEELKKYADKS
+884 SQEEIKKYADKS

>member
-11 SNNSENEAN
+11 SNN
-20 NPENEANN
+20 PEEDV
-28 SENEPLDQKELLEDV
+28 LDQDFLLEKVD
-43 AEIRQMIHQQ
+43 EMRQLIHQQ
-53 RFAECNPM
+53 RFSECKPM
-61 LFAIIKNCPNQQPY
+61 LVEVFTPFSSNKQYINRLMQNLLTSLFANM
-75 IHRLVQGL
+75 
-83 LSTVIANLSL
+83 SL
-93 FQRKKMSSVM
+93 FQRKKIPDGVFGIPIQHNKS
-103 LGFLKQDAKAI
+103 
-114 KEFEIPETTPETRA
+114 FEELDIPEMTPEARA
-128 KLVSEAISELD
+128 KYISNAISELD
-139 QFLVDVEMDIRS
+139 QLLEDIEMDIRS
-151 ELGVFKDLKKKGEEI
+151 EQGIFKDLKKQGEEI
-166 DVKEVKPTLEKFVSR
+166 DIKEVKPTLEKFVSR

-188 HDLSKEEQDQASAT
+188 HDLSKEEQDQASAR
-202 LYQEWEECR
+202 LYQEWEEYR
-211 EKIFGRFVSSGHWN
+211 EKIFDRFVSSGYWN
-225 DEERAEVKDT
+225 NEERAVVKDT

-274 QTDDD
+274 LADDD

-290 LVSMNSSCYE
+290 LVSTNCGSYE
-300 QHPDFLS
+300 QQPDFRS

-312 TEDCKNDSDLL
+312 TEDCKNDPDLL

-342 SIDYTNDIMSSLSK
+342 SIDYTNDIMASLSK
-356 RFLGDL
+356 RFLDDL
-362 KNKVADLL
+362 RDKVADLL

-379 FGVEDDEE
+379 FGIEDDEE
-387 TSDEESPIRS
+387 TSEESPIRS
-397 VDINT
+397 DDTNT
-402 DEDGDPA
+402 DKDRIPNLDADIE
-409 LNVGVDSPLSMD
+409 SPLSMD

-514 PEDEEDGSK
+514 PEDEGDGSE

-529 IVNEFFKEPEE
+529 IVNEFFKEPGE

-607 REFPDMVDVMLE
+607 REFPDLVEVMLE

-625 LEMHFMKGWVCMQKE
+625 LEMHFMKGWVCMQKG
-640 DDHSLRMAVDHFKE
+640 DNHSLRMAVDYFKK
-654 MLKMQP
+654 MLKIKP
-660 DMKPVYLQLGICYR
+660 DMKQVYLQLGTCYR
-674 KLCQVDEYL
+674 NLIQVDEYL
-683 ENFDKLMEFK
+683 DNFDKLMEFK

-706 EKLKFIVMNN
+706 DKLKFIVMNN
-716 RLEEAMP
+716 RFEEAMP
-723 LAYELDYTHPESQM
+723 LAYELDYTHPENQM

-746 IKIGGEHTE
+746 IKIGGEHAE
-755 GNFQKAHQRL
+755 ENFQKAHQRL

-779 EKMKKSGKDPKNMMM
+779 EKMKKAGKDTKNMMM

-805 NDKAAEAYNNYS
+805 NDKLAEAYNNYS

-827 PKKAVGPFF
+827 PKKAMGPFF
-836 RAYAYYEDKDQDVF
+836 RVYAYYVEKDENVF
-850 FEVLREDY
+850 FEALKEDY
-858 KWLKNYGCSFT
+858 KWLKNYGCSYT
-869 DIMIIYNQ
+869 DLMIIYNQ
-877 VVAEHQQ
+877 VVAEHQK
-884 SQEELKKYADKS
+884 SQEEIKKYADKS

>member
-11 SNNSENEAN
+11 SNN
-20 NPENEANN
+20 PEEDV
-28 SENEPLDQKELLEDV
+28 LDQDFLLEKVD
-43 AEIRQMIHQQ
+43 EMRDLIHQQ
-53 RFAECNPM
+53 RFTECKPI
-61 LFAIIKNCPNQQPY
+61 LVAIFKNCPNHKQY
-75 IHRLVQGL
+75 MRRLMHGL
-83 LSTVIANLSL
+83 LKTVLANMSL
-93 FQRKKMSSVM
+93 LQCKKLPDDM
-103 LGFLKQDAKAI
+103 LGFLKQYVKPSEELD
-114 KEFEIPETTPETRA
+114 IPEMTPEARTKFVFGA
-128 KLVSEAISELD
+128 VSELD
-139 QFLVDVEMDIRS
+139 QLLVDIEMDIRS
-151 ELGVFKDLKKKGEEI
+151 DQGIFKDLKKQGEAI
-166 DVKEVKPTLEKFVSR
+166 DIKEVKPTLEKFVSR

-188 HDLSKEEQDQASAT
+188 HDLSKEEQDQASAR
-202 LYQEWEECR
+202 LYQEWEEYR
-211 EKIFGRFVSSGHWN
+211 EKIFDRFVSSGYWN
-225 DEERAEVKDT
+225 NEERAVVKDT

-274 QTDDD
+274 LADDD

-290 LVSMNSSCYE
+290 LVSTNCGSYE
-300 QHPDFLS
+300 QQPDFRS

-342 SIDYTNDIMSSLSK
+342 SIDYTNDIMASLSK
-356 RFLGDL
+356 RFLDDL
-362 KNKVADLL
+362 RDKVADLL

-379 FGVEDDEE
+379 FGIEDDEE
-387 TSDEESPIRS
+387 TSEESPIRS
-397 VDINT
+397 DDTNT
-402 DEDGDPA
+402 DEDRIPNLDA
-409 LNVGVDSPLSMD
+409 DIESPLSMD

-500 PNEIPENIV
+500 SNEIPENIV

-514 PEDEEDGSK
+514 PEDEEDGSES
-523 PADEEE
+523 ADEEE
-529 IVNEFFKEPEE
+529 IVKEFFNEPEE

-553 LLRFSKFYKEK
+553 LMRFSKFYTAK
-564 DELFTILD
+564 DEIFNIFD

-607 REFPDMVDVMLE
+607 REFPDLVEVMLE

-625 LEMHFMKGWVCMQKE
+625 LEMHFMKGWVCMQKG
-640 DDHSLRMAVDHFKE
+640 DNHSLRMAVDHFKK
-654 MLKMQP
+654 MLKIKP
-660 DMKPVYLQLGICYR
+660 DMKQVYLQLGTCYR
-674 KLCQVDEYL
+674 NLIQVDEYL

-706 EKLKFIVMNN
+706 DKLKFIVMNN
-716 RLEEAMP
+716 RFEEAMP
-723 LAYELDYTHPESQM
+723 LAYELDYTHPENQM

-746 IKIGGEHTE
+746 IKIGGEHAE
-755 GNFQKAHQRL
+755 ENFQKAHQRL

-779 EKMKKSGKDPKNMMM
+779 EKMKKAGKDTKNMMM

-805 NDKAAEAYNNYS
+805 NDKLAEAYNNYS

-827 PKKAVGPFF
+827 PKKAMGPFF
-836 RAYAYYEDKDQDVF
+836 RVYAYYVEKDENVF
-850 FEVLREDY
+850 FEALKEDY
-858 KWLKNYGCSFT
+858 KWLKNYGCSYT
-869 DIMIIYNQ
+869 DLMIIYNQ
-877 VVAEHQQ
+877 VVAEHQK
-884 SQEELKKYADKS
+884 SQEEIKKYADKS

>member
-11 SNNSENEAN
+11 SNN
-20 NPENEANN
+20 PEEDV
-28 SENEPLDQKELLEDV
+28 LDQDFLLEKVD
-43 AEIRQMIHQQ
+43 EMRDLIHQQ
-53 RFAECNPM
+53 RFTECKPI
-61 LFAIIKNCPNQQPY
+61 LVAIFENCPNHKQY
-75 IHRLVQGL
+75 MRRLMHGL
-83 LSTVIANLSL
+83 LKTVLANMSL
-93 FQRKKMSSVM
+93 LQCKKLPDDM
-103 LGFLKQDAKAI
+103 LGFLKQYVKPSEELD
-114 KEFEIPETTPETRA
+114 IPEMTPEARTKFVFGA
-128 KLVSEAISELD
+128 VSELD
-139 QFLVDVEMDIRS
+139 QLLVDIEMDIRS
-151 ELGVFKDLKKKGEEI
+151 DQGIFKVLKKQGEAI
-166 DVKEVKPTLEKFVSR
+166 DIKEVKPTLEKFVSR

-188 HDLSKEEQDQASAT
+188 HDLSKEEQDQASAR
-202 LYQEWEECR
+202 LYQEWEEYR
-211 EKIFGRFVSSGHWN
+211 EKIFDRFVSSGYWN
-225 DEERAEVKDT
+225 NEERAVVKDT

-274 QTDDD
+274 LADDD

-290 LVSMNSSCYE
+290 LVSTNCGSYE
-300 QHPDFLS
+300 QQPDFRS

-312 TEDCKNDSDLL
+312 TEDCKNDPDLL

-342 SIDYTNDIMSSLSK
+342 SIDYTNDIMASLSK
-356 RFLGDL
+356 RFLDDL
-362 KNKVADLL
+362 RDKVADLL

-379 FGVEDDEE
+379 FGIEDDEE
-387 TSDEESPIRS
+387 TSEESPIRS
-397 VDINT
+397 DDTNT
-402 DEDGDPA
+402 DEDRIPNLDA
-409 LNVGVDSPLSMD
+409 DIESPLSMD

-500 PNEIPENIV
+500 SNEIPENIV

-514 PEDEEDGSK
+514 PEDEEDGSES
-523 PADEEE
+523 ADEEE
-529 IVNEFFKEPEE
+529 IVKEFFNEPEE

-553 LLRFSKFYKEK
+553 LMRFSKFYTAK
-564 DELFTILD
+564 DEIFNIFD

-607 REFPDMVDVMLE
+607 REFPDLVEVMLE

-625 LEMHFMKGWVCMQKE
+625 LEMHFMKGWVCMQKG
-640 DDHSLRMAVDHFKE
+640 DNHCLRMAVDHFKK
-654 MLKMQP
+654 MLKIKP
-660 DMKPVYLQLGICYR
+660 DMKQVYLQLGTCYR
-674 KLCQVDEYL
+674 NLIQVDEYL

-706 EKLKFIVMNN
+706 DKLKFIVMNN
-716 RLEEAMP
+716 RFEEAMP
-723 LAYELDYTHPESQM
+723 LAYELDYTHPENQM

-746 IKIGGEHTE
+746 IKIGGEHAE
-755 GNFQKAHQRL
+755 ENFQKAHQRL

-779 EKMKKSGKDPKNMMM
+779 EKMKKAGKDTKNMMM

-805 NDKAAEAYNNYS
+805 NDKLAEAYNNYS

-827 PKKAVGPFF
+827 PKKAMGPFF
-836 RAYAYYEDKDQDVF
+836 RVYAYYVEKDENVF
-850 FEVLREDY
+850 FEALKEDY
-858 KWLKNYGCSFT
+858 KWLKNYGCSYT
-869 DIMIIYNQ
+869 DLMIIYNQ
-877 VVAEHQQ
+877 VVAEHQK
-884 SQEELKKYADKS
+884 SQEEIKKYADKS

>member
-11 SNNSENEAN
+11 SNN
-20 NPENEANN
+20 PEEDV
-28 SENEPLDQKELLEDV
+28 LDQDFLLEKVD
-43 AEIRQMIHQQ
+43 EMRDLIHQQ
-53 RFAECNPM
+53 RFTECKPI
-61 LFAIIKNCPNQQPY
+61 LVAIFENCPNHKQY
-75 IHRLVQGL
+75 MRRLMHGL
-83 LSTVIANLSL
+83 LKTVLANMSL
-93 FQRKKMSSVM
+93 LQCTKLPDDM
-103 LGFLKQDAKAI
+103 LGFLKQYVKPSEELD
-114 KEFEIPETTPETRA
+114 IPEMTPEARTKFVFGA
-128 KLVSEAISELD
+128 VSELD
-139 QFLVDVEMDIRS
+139 QLLVDIEMDIRS
-151 ELGVFKDLKKKGEEI
+151 DQGIFKDLKKQGEAI
-166 DVKEVKPTLEKFVSR
+166 DIKEVKPTLEKFVSR

-188 HDLSKEEQDQASAT
+188 HDLSKEEQDQASAR
-202 LYQEWEECR
+202 LYQEWEEYR
-211 EKIFGRFVSSGHWN
+211 EKIFDRFVSSGYWN
-225 DEERAEVKDT
+225 NEERAVVKDT

-274 QTDDD
+274 LADDD

-290 LVSMNSSCYE
+290 LVSTNCGSYE
-300 QHPDFLS
+300 QQPDFRS

-312 TEDCKNDSDLL
+312 TEDCKNDPDLL

-342 SIDYTNDIMSSLSK
+342 SIDYTNDIMASLSK
-356 RFLGDL
+356 RFLDDL
-362 KNKVADLL
+362 RDKVADLL

-379 FGVEDDEE
+379 FGIEDDEE
-387 TSDEESPIRS
+387 TSEESPIRS
-397 VDINT
+397 DDTNT
-402 DEDGDPA
+402 DEDRIPNLDA
-409 LNVGVDSPLSMD
+409 DIESPLSMD
-421 EMMDK
+421 KMMDK

-500 PNEIPENIV
+500 SNEIPENIV

-514 PEDEEDGSK
+514 PEDEEDGSES
-523 PADEEE
+523 ADEEE
-529 IVNEFFKEPEE
+529 IVKEFFNEPEE

-553 LLRFSKFYKEK
+553 LMRFSKFYTAK
-564 DELFTILD
+564 DEIFNIFD

-597 RMAIARYSFR
+597 RMAIARFSFR
-607 REFPDMVDVMLE
+607 REFPDLVEVMLE

-625 LEMHFMKGWVCMQKE
+625 LEMHFMKGWVCMQKG
-640 DDHSLRMAVDHFKE
+640 DNHSLRMAVDHFKK
-654 MLKMQP
+654 MLKIKP
-660 DMKPVYLQLGICYR
+660 DMKQVYLQLGTCYR
-674 KLCQVDEYL
+674 NLIQVDEYL

-706 EKLKFIVMNN
+706 DKLKFIVMNN
-716 RLEEAMP
+716 RFEEAMP
-723 LAYELDYTHPESQM
+723 LAYELDYTHPENQM

-746 IKIGGEHTE
+746 IKIGGEHAE
-755 GNFQKAHQRL
+755 ENFQKAHQRL

-779 EKMKKSGKDPKNMMM
+779 EKMKKAGKDTKNMMM

-805 NDKAAEAYNNYS
+805 NDKLAEAYNNYS

-827 PKKAVGPFF
+827 PKKAMGPFF
-836 RAYAYYEDKDQDVF
+836 RVYAYYVEKDENVF
-850 FEVLREDY
+850 FEALKEDY
-858 KWLKNYGCSFT
+858 KWLKNYGCSYT
-869 DIMIIYNQ
+869 DLMIIYNQ
-877 VVAEHQQ
+877 VVAEHQK
-884 SQEELKKYADKS
+884 SQEEIKKYADKS

>member
-11 SNNSENEAN
+11 SNN
-20 NPENEANN
+20 PEEVLA
-28 SENEPLDQKELLEDV
+28 QKELLEDV
-43 AEIRQMIHQQ
+43 VEIRQMIHQQ

-61 LFAIIKNCPNQQPY
+61 LFAIIKNSPNHQPY

-83 LSTVIANLSL
+83 LSTVIASLSL
-93 FQRKKMSSVM
+93 FQRKKISTEM
-103 LGFLKQDAKAI
+103 LGFLKLDAKAV
-114 KEFEIPETTPETRA
+114 KEFKIPETTPEARA

-139 QFLVDVEMDIRS
+139 QFLVDIEMDIRS
-151 ELGVFKDLKKKGEEI
+151 EQGIFKDLKKQGEEI
-166 DVKEVKPTLEKFVSR
+166 EIKEVKPTLEKFVSR

-188 HDLSKEEQDQASAT
+188 HDLSKEEQDQASAR
-202 LYQEWEECR
+202 LYQEWEEYR
-211 EKIFGRFVSSGHWN
+211 EKIFDRFVSSGYWN
-225 DEERAEVKDT
+225 DEERAVVKDT

-260 FDMGKFTLLYDIYR
+260 FDMGKFTLLYDIYHLA
-274 QTDDD
+274 DDD

-290 LVSMNSSCYE
+290 LVSTNCGCYE
-300 QHPDFLS
+300 QQPDFRS

-312 TEDCKNDSDLL
+312 AEDCKNDSDLL

-362 KNKVADLL
+362 KDKVANLL
-370 EADEDMRNI
+370 EADEDMQNI
-379 FGVEDDEE
+379 FGIEDDEE
-387 TSDEESPIRS
+387 TSEESPIRS

-402 DEDGDPA
+402 DEDGIPNLD
-409 LNVGVDSPLSMD
+409 VDMDSPLSMD

-441 TEFFTHLYNWFM
+441 TDFFTHLYNWFM

-514 PEDEEDGSK
+514 PEDEGDGSE

-529 IVNEFFKEPEE
+529 IVNEFFKEPGE

-553 LLRFSKFYKEK
+553 LLRFSKFYTAK
-564 DELFTILD
+564 DEIFNILD

-607 REFPDMVDVMLE
+607 REFPDLVEVMLE

-640 DDHSLRMAVDHFKE
+640 DNHSLRMAVDHFKK
-654 MLKMQP
+654 MLKIKP
-660 DMKPVYLQLGICYR
+660 DMKQVYLQLGICYR
-674 KLCQVDEYL
+674 NLIQVDEYL

-706 EKLKFIVMNN
+706 DKLKFIVMNN

-746 IKIGGEHTE
+746 IKTGGEHAE
-755 GNFQKAHQRL
+755 ENFQKAHQRL

-877 VVAEHQQ
+877 IVAEHQQ

>member
-11 SNNSENEAN
+11 SNN
-20 NPENEANN
+20 PEEDV
-28 SENEPLDQKELLEDV
+28 LDQDFLLEKVD
-43 AEIRQMIHQQ
+43 EMRDLIHQQ
-53 RFAECNPM
+53 RFTECKPI
-61 LFAIIKNCPNQQPY
+61 LVAIFENCPNHKQY
-75 IHRLVQGL
+75 MRRLMHGL
-83 LSTVIANLSL
+83 LKTVLANMSL
-93 FQRKKMSSVM
+93 LQCKKLPDDM
-103 LGFLKQDAKAI
+103 LGFLKQYVKPSEELD
-114 KEFEIPETTPETRA
+114 IPEMTPEARTKFVFGA
-128 KLVSEAISELD
+128 VSELD
-139 QFLVDVEMDIRS
+139 QLLVDIEMDIRS
-151 ELGVFKDLKKKGEEI
+151 DQGIFKDLKKQGEAI
-166 DVKEVKPTLEKFVSR
+166 DIKEVKPTLEKFVSR

-188 HDLSKEEQDQASAT
+188 HDLSKEEQDQASAR
-202 LYQEWEECR
+202 LYQEWEEFR
-211 EKIFGRFVSSGHWN
+211 EKIFDRFVSSGYWN
-225 DEERAEVKDT
+225 NEERAVVKDT

-274 QTDDD
+274 LADDD

-290 LVSMNSSCYE
+290 LVSTNCGCYE
-300 QHPDFLS
+300 QQPDFRS

-312 TEDCKNDSDLL
+312 TEDCKNDPDLL

-342 SIDYTNDIMSSLSK
+342 SIDYTNDIMASLSK

-362 KNKVADLL
+362 RDKVADLL

-379 FGVEDDEE
+379 FGIEDDEE
-387 TSDEESPIRS
+387 TSEESSIRS
-397 VDINT
+397 DDTNT
-402 DEDGDPA
+402 DEDRIPNLDA
-409 LNVGVDSPLSMD
+409 DIESPLSMD

-500 PNEIPENIV
+500 SNEIPENIV

-514 PEDEEDGSK
+514 PEDEEDGSES
-523 PADEEE
+523 ADEEE
-529 IVNEFFKEPEE
+529 IVKEFFNEPEE

-553 LLRFSKFYKEK
+553 LMRFSKFYTAK
-564 DELFTILD
+564 DEIFNIFD

-607 REFPDMVDVMLE
+607 REFPDLVEVMLE

-625 LEMHFMKGWVCMQKE
+625 LEMHFMKGWVCMQKG
-640 DDHSLRMAVDHFKE
+640 DNHSLRMAVDHFKK
-654 MLKMQP
+654 MLKIKP
-660 DMKPVYLQLGICYR
+660 DMKQVYLQLGTCYR
-674 KLCQVDEYL
+674 NLIQVDEYL

-706 EKLKFIVMNN
+706 DKLKFIVMNN
-716 RLEEAMP
+716 RFEEAMP
-723 LAYELDYTHPESQM
+723 LAYELDYTHPENQM

-746 IKIGGEHTE
+746 IKIGGEHAE
-755 GNFQKAHQRL
+755 ENFQKAHQRL

-779 EKMKKSGKDPKNMMM
+779 EKMKKAGKDTKNMMM

-805 NDKAAEAYNNYS
+805 NDKLAEAYNNYS

-827 PKKAVGPFF
+827 PKKAMGPFF
-836 RAYAYYEDKDQDVF
+836 RVYAYYVEKDENVF
-850 FEVLREDY
+850 FEALKEDY
-858 KWLKNYGCSFT
+858 KWLKNYGCSYT
-869 DIMIIYNQ
+869 DLMIIYNQ
-877 VVAEHQQ
+877 VVAEHQK
-884 SQEELKKYADKS
+884 SQEEIKKYADKS

>member
-11 SNNSENEAN
+11 SNN
-20 NPENEANN
+20 PEEV
-28 SENEPLDQKELLEDV
+28 LDQDELLEKID
-43 AEIRQMIHQQ
+43 EMRQLIHQQ
-53 RFAECNPM
+53 RFTECKPLLVAVFTPLPSN
-61 LFAIIKNCPNQQPY
+61 KQYVN
-75 IHRLVQGL
+75 RLLQSL
-83 LSTVIANLSL
+83 LTALAANMSL
-93 FQRKKMSSVM
+93 FQRKKIPDGVF
-103 LGFLKQDAKAI
+103 GFPLQHI
-114 KEFEIPETTPETRA
+114 KSFEELDIPEMTPETRA
-128 KLVSEAISELD
+128 KYISNAISGLD
-139 QFLVDVEMDIRS
+139 QLLEDIEMDIRS
-151 ELGVFKDLKKKGEEI
+151 DQGVFKDLKKQGEEI
-166 DVKEVKPTLEKFVSR
+166 DIKEVKPTLEKFVSR

-225 DEERAEVKDT
+225 EEERTAVKDT

-290 LVSMNSSCYE
+290 LVSTNCGCYE
-300 QHPDFLS
+300 QHPDFRS

-362 KNKVADLL
+362 KDKVANLL
-370 EADEDMRNI
+370 EADEDMQNI
-379 FGVEDDEE
+379 FGIEDDEE
-387 TSDEESPIRS
+387 TSEESPIRS

-402 DEDGDPA
+402 DEDGIPNLD
-409 LNVGVDSPLSMD
+409 VDMDSPLSMD

-490 YSLANLIVSH
+490 YSLANLIISH

-514 PEDEEDGSK
+514 PEDEGDGSE

-529 IVNEFFKEPEE
+529 IVNEFFKEPGE

-564 DELFTILD
+564 DDLFTILD

-660 DMKPVYLQLGICYR
+660 DMKQVYLQLGICYR
-674 KLCQVDEYL
+674 NLIQVDEYL

-699 ELFELKL
+699 ELFKLKL
-706 EKLKFIVMNN
+706 DKLKFIVMNN
-716 RLEEAMP
+716 RFEEAMP
-723 LAYELDYTHPESQM
+723 LAYELDYTHPENQM

-746 IKIGGEHTE
+746 IKIGGEHAE
-755 GNFQKAHQRL
+755 ENFQKAHQRL
-765 DEYFAEV
+765 DEYFAEA

-779 EKMKKSGKDPKNMMM
+779 EKMKKEGKDTKNMMM

-827 PKKAVGPFF
+827 PKKAMGPFF
-836 RAYAYYEDKDQDVF
+836 RAYAYYVEKDENVF
-850 FEVLREDY
+850 FEALKEDY
-858 KWLKNYGCSFT
+858 KWLKNYGCSYT
-869 DIMIIYNQ
+869 DLMIIYNQ
-877 VVAEHQQ
+877 VVAEHQK
-884 SQEELKKYADKS
+884 SQEEIKKYADKS

>member
-11 SNNSENEAN
+11 SNN
-20 NPENEANN
+20 PEEVLA
-28 SENEPLDQKELLEDV
+28 QKELLEDV
-43 AEIRQMIHQQ
+43 VEIRQMIHQQ

-61 LFAIIKNCPNQQPY
+61 LFAIIKNSPNHLPY

-83 LSTVIANLSL
+83 LSTVIASLSL
-93 FQRKKMSSVM
+93 FQRKKISTEM
-103 LGFLKQDAKAI
+103 LGFLKLDAKAV
-114 KEFEIPETTPETRA
+114 KEFKIPETTPEGRA

-139 QFLVDVEMDIRS
+139 QFLVDIEMDIRS
-151 ELGVFKDLKKKGEEI
+151 EQGIFKDLKKQGEAI
-166 DVKEVKPTLEKFVSR
+166 DIKEVKPTLEKFVSR

-188 HDLSKEEQDQASAT
+188 HDLSKEEQDQASAR
-202 LYQEWEECR
+202 LYQEWEEYR
-211 EKIFGRFVSSGHWN
+211 EKIFDRFVSSGYWN
-225 DEERAEVKDT
+225 DEERAVVKDT

-274 QTDDD
+274 LADDD

-290 LVSMNSSCYE
+290 LVSTNCGCYE
-300 QHPDFLS
+300 QHPDFRS

-356 RFLGDL
+356 RFLGEL

-370 EADEDMRNI
+370 DADEDMRNLFEI
-379 FGVEDDEE
+379 DEDEE
-387 TSDEESPIRS
+387 TSEESPIRS

-402 DEDGDPA
+402 DEDGIDNLDA
-409 LNVGVDSPLSMD
+409 DIESPLSMD

-514 PEDEEDGSK
+514 PEDEEDGSES
-523 PADEEE
+523 ADEEE
-529 IVNEFFKEPEE
+529 IVNEFFKEPGE

-553 LLRFSKFYKEK
+553 LLRFSKFYTAK
-564 DELFTILD
+564 DEIFNILD

-607 REFPDMVDVMLE
+607 REFPDLVEVMLE

-640 DDHSLRMAVDHFKE
+640 DNHSLCMAVDHFKK
-654 MLKMQP
+654 MLKIKP
-660 DMKPVYLQLGICYR
+660 DMKQVYLQLGICYR
-674 KLCQVDEYL
+674 NLIQVDEYL

-706 EKLKFIVMNN
+706 DKLKFIVMNN
-716 RLEEAMP
+716 RFEEAMP
-723 LAYELDYTHPESQM
+723 LAYELDYTHPENQM

-746 IKIGGEHTE
+746 IKIGGEHAE
-755 GNFQKAHQRL
+755 ENFQKAHQRL

-779 EKMKKSGKDPKNMMM
+779 EKMKKEGKDTKNMMM

-805 NDKAAEAYNNYS
+805 NDKLAEAYNNYS

-827 PKKAVGPFF
+827 PKKAMGPFF
-836 RAYAYYEDKDQDVF
+836 RAYAYYVEKDENVF
-850 FEVLREDY
+850 FEALKEDY
-858 KWLKNYGCSFT
+858 KWLKNYGCSYT
-869 DIMIIYNQ
+869 DLMIIYNQ
-877 VVAEHQQ
+877 VVAEHQK
-884 SQEELKKYADKS
+884 SQEEIKKYADKS

>member
-11 SNNSENEAN
+11 SNNSEKEAN
-20 NPENEANN
+20 NPENE
-28 SENEPLDQKELLEDV
+28 SLDQKELLEDV
-43 AEIRQMIHQQ
+43 AEMRQLIHQQ
-53 RFAECNPM
+53 RFAECKP
-61 LFAIIKNCPNQQPY
+61 LLCAILKNCPNNQPY
-75 IHRLVQGL
+75 MNRLGQGL
-83 LSTVIANLSL
+83 LTTAVVNLSL
-93 FQRKKMSSVM
+93 FQRKKMPDEM
-103 LGFLKQDAKAI
+103 LGFLKLENKAL
-114 KEFEIPETTPETRA
+114 KEFEIPETTPEGRA
-128 KLVSEAISELD
+128 KQISYVISELD
-139 QFLVDVEMDIRS
+139 QLLVDVEMDIRS
-151 ELGVFKDLKKKGEEI
+151 ELGVFKDLKKQGEGI
-166 DVKEVKPTLEKFVSR
+166 DIKEVKPTLEKFVSR

-274 QTDDD
+274 QADDD

-312 TEDCKNDSDLL
+312 TEDCKKDSDLL

-342 SIDYTNDIMSSLSK
+342 SIDYTNDIMASLSN
-356 RFLGDL
+356 RFLGNL

-379 FGVEDDEE
+379 FGVDDDEE
-387 TSDEESPIRS
+387 TSEEESPIRS

-529 IVNEFFKEPEE
+529 IVDEFFKEPGE

-625 LEMHFMKGWVCMQKE
+625 LEMHFMQGWVCMQKE
-640 DDHSLRMAVDHFKE
+640 DDPSLRMAVDHFKE

-746 IKIGGEHTE
+746 IKIGGEHAQE
-755 GNFQKAHQRL
+755 NFQKAHQRL

-877 VVAEHQQ
+877 IVAEHQQ

>member
-11 SNNSENEAN
+11 SNN
-20 NPENEANN
+20 PEEDV
-28 SENEPLDQKELLEDV
+28 LDQDFLLEKVD
-43 AEIRQMIHQQ
+43 EMRDLIHQQ
-53 RFAECNPM
+53 RFSECKPM
-61 LFAIIKNCPNQQPY
+61 LVEVFTPFSSNKQYINRLMQSLLTSLFANM
-75 IHRLVQGL
+75 
-83 LSTVIANLSL
+83 SL
-93 FQRKKMSSVM
+93 FQRKKIPDGVFGIPIQHNKS
-103 LGFLKQDAKAI
+103 
-114 KEFEIPETTPETRA
+114 FEELDIPEMTPETRA
-128 KLVSEAISELD
+128 KYISSTISGLD
-139 QFLVDVEMDIRS
+139 QLLVDVEMDIRS
-151 ELGVFKDLKKKGEEI
+151 DQGVFKDLKKLGEEI
-166 DVKEVKPTLEKFVSR
+166 DIKEVKSTLEKFVSR

-188 HDLSKEEQDQASAT
+188 HDLSKEEQDQASAR

-211 EKIFGRFVSSGHWN
+211 EKIFGRFVSSGYWN
-225 DEERAEVKDT
+225 DEERAAVKDT

-290 LVSMNSSCYE
+290 LVSMNSSYCE
-300 QHPDFLS
+300 QHPDFRS

-312 TEDCKNDSDLL
+312 TEDCKNDQDLL

-370 EADEDMRNI
+370 DADEDMRNL
-379 FGVEDDEE
+379 FGIDEDEE
-387 TSDEESPIRS
+387 TSEEESPIRS

-402 DEDGDPA
+402 DEDGVDN

-441 TEFFTHLYNWFM
+441 TDFFTHLYNWFM
-453 PFYLKNPHITEA
+453 PFYLKNPHVTEA

-490 YSLANLIVSH
+490 YSLANLIISH

-514 PEDEEDGSK
+514 PEDDGDGSE

-529 IVNEFFKEPEE
+529 IVNEFFKEPGE

-607 REFPDMVDVMLE
+607 REFPDMVEVMLE

-625 LEMHFMKGWVCMQKE
+625 LEMHFMKGWVCMQKG
-640 DDHSLRMAVDHFKE
+640 DDHSLRMAVDHFKK
-654 MLKMQP
+654 MLKIKP
-660 DMKPVYLQLGICYR
+660 DMKQVYLQLGICYR
-674 KLCQVDEYL
+674 NLIQVDEYL

-706 EKLKFIVMNN
+706 DKLKFIVMNN
-716 RLEEAMP
+716 RFEEAMP
-723 LAYELDYTHPESQM
+723 LAYELDYTHPENQM

-746 IKIGGEHTE
+746 IKIGGEHAE
-755 GNFQKAHQRL
+755 ENFQKAHQRL

-779 EKMKKSGKDPKNMMM
+779 DKMKKEGKDTKNMMM

-805 NDKAAEAYNNYS
+805 NDKLAEAYNNYS
-817 LGLLA
+817 QGLLA

-827 PKKAVGPFF
+827 PKKALEPFF
-836 RAYAYYEDKDQDVF
+836 RAYAYYVEKDENVF
-850 FEVLREDY
+850 FEALKEDY
-858 KWLKNYGCSFT
+858 KWLKNYGCSYT
-869 DIMIIYNQ
+869 DLMIIYNQ

-884 SQEELKKYADKS
+884 TEDELKKYADKS

>member
-11 SNNSENEAN
+11 SNN
-20 NPENEANN
+20 PEEVLA
-28 SENEPLDQKELLEDV
+28 QKELLEDV
-43 AEIRQMIHQQ
+43 VEIRQMIHQQ

-61 LFAIIKNCPNQQPY
+61 LFAIIKNSPNHLPY

-83 LSTVIANLSL
+83 LSTVIASLSL
-93 FQRKKMSSVM
+93 FQRKKMSTEM
-103 LGFLKQDAKAI
+103 LDFLKLDAKAI
-114 KEFEIPETTPETRA
+114 KEFKIPETTPEARA

-139 QFLVDVEMDIRS
+139 QFLVDIEMDIRS
-151 ELGVFKDLKKKGEEI
+151 EQGIFKDLKKQGEAI
-166 DVKEVKPTLEKFVSR
+166 DIKEVKPTLEKFVSR

-188 HDLSKEEQDQASAT
+188 HDLSKEEQDQASAR
-202 LYQEWEECR
+202 LYQEWEEYR
-211 EKIFGRFVSSGHWN
+211 EKIFDRFVSSGYWN
-225 DEERAEVKDT
+225 DEERAAVKDT

-274 QTDDD
+274 LADDD

-290 LVSMNSSCYE
+290 LVSTNCGCYE
-300 QHPDFLS
+300 QHPDFRS

-342 SIDYTNDIMSSLSK
+342 SIDYTNDIMASLSK

-362 KNKVADLL
+362 KDKVANLL
-370 EADEDMRNI
+370 EADEDMQNI
-379 FGVEDDEE
+379 FGIEDDEE
-387 TSDEESPIRS
+387 TSEESPIRS

-402 DEDGDPA
+402 DEDGIPNLD
-409 LNVGVDSPLSMD
+409 VDMDSPLSMD

-514 PEDEEDGSK
+514 PEDEGDGSE

-529 IVNEFFKEPEE
+529 IVNEFFKEPGE

-553 LLRFSKFYKEK
+553 LLRFSKFYTAK
-564 DELFTILD
+564 DEIFNILD

-607 REFPDMVDVMLE
+607 REFPDLVEVMLE

-640 DDHSLRMAVDHFKE
+640 DDHSLRMAVDHFKK
-654 MLKMQP
+654 MLKIKP
-660 DMKPVYLQLGICYR
+660 DMKQVYLQLGICYR
-674 KLCQVDEYL
+674 NLIQVDEYL

-706 EKLKFIVMNN
+706 DKLKFIVMNN
-716 RLEEAMP
+716 RFEEAMP
-723 LAYELDYTHPESQM
+723 LAYELDYTHPENQM

-746 IKIGGEHTE
+746 IKIGGEHAE
-755 GNFQKAHQRL
+755 ENFQKAHQRL

-779 EKMKKSGKDPKNMMM
+779 EKMKKEGKDTKNMMM

-827 PKKAVGPFF
+827 PKKAMGPFF
-836 RAYAYYEDKDQDVF
+836 RAYAYYVEKDENVF
-850 FEVLREDY
+850 FEALKEDY
-858 KWLKNYGCSFT
+858 KWLKNYGCSYT
-869 DIMIIYNQ
+869 DLMIIYNQ
-877 VVAEHQQ
+877 VVAEHQK
-884 SQEELKKYADKS
+884 SQEEIKKYADKS

>member
-11 SNNSENEAN
+11 SNN
-20 NPENEANN
+20 PEEV
-28 SENEPLDQKELLEDV
+28 LDQDELLEKID
-43 AEIRQMIHQQ
+43 EMRQLIHQQ
-53 RFAECNPM
+53 RFTECKPLLVAVFTPLPSN
-61 LFAIIKNCPNQQPY
+61 KQYVN
-75 IHRLVQGL
+75 RLLQSL
-83 LSTVIANLSL
+83 LTALAANMSL
-93 FQRKKMSSVM
+93 FQRKKIPDGVF
-103 LGFLKQDAKAI
+103 GFPLQHI
-114 KEFEIPETTPETRA
+114 KSFEELDIPEMTPETRA
-128 KLVSEAISELD
+128 KYISSAISGLD
-139 QFLVDVEMDIRS
+139 QLLEDIEMDIRS
-151 ELGVFKDLKKKGEEI
+151 DQGVFKDLKKQGEAI
-166 DVKEVKPTLEKFVSR
+166 DIKEVKPTLEKFVSR

-188 HDLSKEEQDQASAT
+188 HDLSKEEQDQASAR
-202 LYQEWEECR
+202 LYQEWEEYR
-211 EKIFGRFVSSGHWN
+211 EKIFGRFVSSGHWT
-225 DEERAEVKDT
+225 DEECAAVKDT

-290 LVSMNSSCYE
+290 LVSMNSSYCE
-300 QHPDFLS
+300 QHPDFRS

-312 TEDCKNDSDLL
+312 TEDCKNDPDLL

-370 EADEDMRNI
+370 DADEDMRNLFEI
-379 FGVEDDEE
+379 DEDEE
-387 TSDEESPIRS
+387 TSEEESPIRS

-402 DEDGDPA
+402 DEDGVDN

-441 TEFFTHLYNWFM
+441 TDFFTHLYNWFM
-453 PFYLKNPHITEA
+453 PFYLKNPHVTEA

-490 YSLANLIVSH
+490 YSLANLIISH

-514 PEDEEDGSK
+514 PEDEGDGSE

-529 IVNEFFKEPEE
+529 IVNEFFKEPGE

-553 LLRFSKFYKEK
+553 LLRFSKFYKGK

-607 REFPDMVDVMLE
+607 REFPDMVEVMLE

-640 DDHSLRMAVDHFKE
+640 DDHSLRMAVSHFKE

-660 DMKPVYLQLGICYR
+660 DMKQVYLQLGICYR
-674 KLCQVDEYL
+674 NLIQVDEYL

-706 EKLKFIVMNN
+706 DKLKFIVMNN
-716 RLEEAMP
+716 RFEEAMP
-723 LAYELDYTHPESQM
+723 LAYELDYTHPENQM

-746 IKIGGEHTE
+746 IKIGGEHAE
-755 GNFQKAHQRL
+755 ENFQKAHQRL
-765 DEYFAEV
+765 DEYFAEA

-779 EKMKKSGKDPKNMMM
+779 EKMKKEGKDTKNMMM

-827 PKKAVGPFF
+827 PKKALEPFF
-836 RAYAYYEDKDQDVF
+836 RAYAYYVEKDENVF
-850 FEVLREDY
+850 FEALKEDY
-858 KWLKNYGCSFT
+858 KWLKNYGCSYT
-869 DIMIIYNQ
+869 DLMIIYNQ

-884 SQEELKKYADKS
+884 TEDELKKYADKS

>member
-11 SNNSENEAN
+11 SNN
-20 NPENEANN
+20 PEEVLA
-28 SENEPLDQKELLEDV
+28 QKELLEDV
-43 AEIRQMIHQQ
+43 VEIRQMIHQQ
-53 RFAECNPM
+53 RFAECKSM
-61 LFAIIKNCPNQQPY
+61 LFAIIKNCPNHQSY
-75 IHRLVQGL
+75 MRRLVQGL
-83 LSTVIANLSL
+83 LTTVIASLSL
-93 FQRKKMSSVM
+93 FQRKKLPNEM
-103 LGFLKQDAKAI
+103 LSIFKQHIKFI
-114 KEFEIPETTPETRA
+114 KEFEIPETTPEGRA
-128 KLVSEAISELD
+128 KLFSDAISELD
-139 QFLVDVEMDIRS
+139 QLLVDIEMDIRS
-151 ELGVFKDLKKKGEEI
+151 EQGIFKDLKKQGEEI
-166 DVKEVKPTLEKFVSR
+166 DIKEVKPTLEKFVSR

-211 EKIFGRFVSSGHWN
+211 EKIFGRFVSSGYWN
-225 DEERAEVKDT
+225 DEERAAVKDT

-260 FDMGKFTLLYDIYR
+260 FDLGKFTLLYDIYR
-274 QTDDD
+274 LADDD

-290 LVSMNSSCYE
+290 LVSTNCGCYE
-300 QHPDFLS
+300 QHPDFRS

-356 RFLGDL
+356 RFLGEL

-370 EADEDMRNI
+370 DADEDMRNI
-379 FGVEDDEE
+379 LGNDADEE
-387 TSDEESPIRS
+387 TSEEESPIRS

-514 PEDEEDGSK
+514 PEDEGDGSET
-523 PADEEE
+523 ADEEE

-746 IKIGGEHTE
+746 IKTGGEHAE
-755 GNFQKAHQRL
+755 ENFQKAHQRL

-877 VVAEHQQ
+877 IVAEHQQ

>member
-11 SNNSENEAN
+11 SNN
-20 NPENEANN
+20 PEEVLA
-28 SENEPLDQKELLEDV
+28 QKELLEDV
-43 AEIRQMIHQQ
+43 VEIRQMIHQQ
-53 RFAECNPM
+53 RFAECNQM
-61 LFAIIKNCPNQQPY
+61 LFAIIKNCPNHQPY
-75 IHRLVQGL
+75 IQRLVQGL
-83 LSTVIANLSL
+83 LSTVIASLSL
-93 FQRKKMSSVM
+93 FQRKKMSTET
-103 LGFLKQDAKAI
+103 LGFLKLDAKAI
-114 KEFEIPETTPETRA
+114 KEFKIPETTPETRA

-151 ELGVFKDLKKKGEEI
+151 ELGIFKDLKKQGEAI
-166 DVKEVKPTLEKFVSR
+166 DIKEVKPTLEKFVSR

-188 HDLSKEEQDQASAT
+188 HDLSKEEQDQASAR
-202 LYQEWEECR
+202 LYQEWEEYR
-211 EKIFGRFVSSGHWN
+211 EKIFDRFVSSGYWN
-225 DEERAEVKDT
+225 DEERAVVKDT

-274 QTDDD
+274 LADDD

-290 LVSMNSSCYE
+290 LVSTNCGCYE
-300 QHPDFLS
+300 QQPDFRS

-342 SIDYTNDIMSSLSK
+342 SIDYTNDIMASLSK

-362 KNKVADLL
+362 KDKVANLL
-370 EADEDMRNI
+370 EADEDMQNI
-379 FGVEDDEE
+379 FGIEDDEE
-387 TSDEESPIRS
+387 TSEESPIRS

-402 DEDGDPA
+402 DEDGIPNLD
-409 LNVGVDSPLSMD
+409 VDMDSPLSMD

-490 YSLANLIVSH
+490 YSLANLIISH

-514 PEDEEDGSK
+514 PEDEGDGSE

-529 IVNEFFKEPEE
+529 IVNEFFKEPGE

-553 LLRFSKFYKEK
+553 LLRFSKFYTAK
-564 DELFTILD
+564 DEIFNILD

-607 REFPDMVDVMLE
+607 REFPDLVEVMLE

-625 LEMHFMKGWVCMQKE
+625 LEMHFMKGWVCMQKG
-640 DDHSLRMAVDHFKE
+640 DDHSLRMAVDHFKK
-654 MLKMQP
+654 MLKIKP
-660 DMKPVYLQLGICYR
+660 DMKQVYLQLGICYR
-674 KLCQVDEYL
+674 NLIQVDEYL

-699 ELFELKL
+699 ELFKLKL
-706 EKLKFIVMNN
+706 DKLKFIVMNN
-716 RLEEAMP
+716 RFEEAMP
-723 LAYELDYTHPESQM
+723 LAYELDYTHPENQM

-746 IKIGGEHTE
+746 IKIGGEHAE
-755 GNFQKAHQRL
+755 ENFLKAHQRL
-765 DEYFAEV
+765 DEYFAEA

-779 EKMKKSGKDPKNMMM
+779 EKMKKEGKDTKNMMM

-827 PKKAVGPFF
+827 PKKAMGPFF
-836 RAYAYYEDKDQDVF
+836 RAYAYYVEKDENVF
-850 FEVLREDY
+850 FEALKEDY
-858 KWLKNYGCSFT
+858 KWLKDYGCSYT
-869 DIMIIYNQ
+869 DLMIIYNQ
-877 VVAEHQQ
+877 VVAEHQK
-884 SQEELKKYADKS
+884 SQEEIKKYADKS